1 MSPYRAV
8 IGLAGHVD
16 HGKTLLIQALTGI
29 ITARAHEQ
37 AIGMTQD
44 LGFAHF
50 DDGQGNTIGVIDVPG
65 HERYVRNMVAGLW
78 SLDLVLLVIAADEG
92 WMPMTG
98 DHLRL
103 LKAMGV
109 PRLLVCINKCDLVSQ
124 EELALLEEALLERVM
139 DESGMVP
146 DIVSVSAKRGDNIA
160 VLHAAIVQQ
169 LADVAGEQTARERQD
184 PRRYREEAP
193 PRLYVDRV
201 FTASGTGTV
210 LTGTLQQGRLRVG
223 DKLRLYPAG
232 REVQIRSLQAYHQ
245 QVDEI
250 GAVCRV
256 AVGLKK
262 VPHKEVARGHCL
274 ASPAG
279 NFLAVTHLIVR
290 LESASQEQ
298 HSQSLRNA
306 EVEVALGSW
315 HGRARFVPIKEVPMK
330 EAPIQEMPIKETRL
344 ARLIFASPVPCFF
357 GQPLAIIRH
366 GSSELLHGAR
376 ILWCGDIHPAKRK
389 VLHALLCELPGDL
402 AGFNPATLRLGLD
415 GYALA
420 SHFTEPPPATVQEG
434 DWLLNSAWLMDTRT
448 ALLATLAQQPQSAA
462 ELATRL
468 RIALP
473 VVQRL
478 LQRLKE
484 EQQIRLHHDKWQ
496 LGSGESEDELGE
508 EALLVLKLVR
518 DQGKEG
524 YEPGKLGP
532 GGVAIDPVLQLTL
545 PQGLRQ
551 KGALQKQLRNLA
563 RLTYLVQLEGP
574 IYYDAELYDHM
585 VQAVLAGQQVGDL
598 IDMGAFKAITGLSR
612 KYAIPFCLRM
622 EMDGWLRREENDRR
636 VLRLP
641 AAQLAGTQFAD
652 NEAV

>member
-1 MSPYRAV
+1 MTPYRAV

-16 HGKTLLIQALTGI
+16 HGKTLLIKALTGI
-29 ITARAHEQ
+29 TTARAHEQ

-109 PRLLVCINKCDLVSQ
+109 PRLLVCINKCDLVSPD
-124 EELALLEEALLERVM
+124 ELALLEESLLERVM

-146 DIVSVSAKRGDNIA
+146 DIVSVSAKTGENMA
-160 VLHAAIVQQ
+160 ALHTAIVRQ
-169 LADVAGEQTARERQD
+169 LAELPASQAAREQG
-184 PRRYREEAP
+184 A

-201 FTASGTGTV
+201 FTANGTGTV
-210 LTGTLQQGRLRVG
+210 LTGTLQQGSLKVG
-223 DKLRLYPAG
+223 DKLRLYPAD
-232 REVQIRSLQAYHQ
+232 REVQVRSLQAYHQ
-245 QVDEI
+245 SVDEI

-274 ASPAG
+274 TSAAG
-279 NFLAVTHLIVR
+279 RCEAATHLIVR
-290 LESASQEQ
+290 LNTEILNAKV
-298 HSQSLRNA
+298 LRIQ

-315 HGRARFVPIKEVPMK
+315 HGRARFVPIKEASIK
-330 EAPIQEMPIKETRL
+330 EMPVKDTRL
-344 ARLIFASPVPCFF
+344 ARLIFATPIPCFF

-376 ILWCGDIHPAKRK
+376 IVWCGDIHPARRK
-389 VLHALLCELPGDL
+389 ALHALLGELPDVL
-402 AGFNPATLRLGLD
+402 AGYNPAALQLGLN
-415 GYALA
+415 GYVAAGRFDALPDHVTQLGNWVLD
-420 SHFTEPPPATVQEG
+420 SS
-434 DWLLNSAWLMDTRT
+434 WLAQSRAQ
-448 ALLATLAQQPQSAA
+448 LLATLKNEPLSAA

-468 RIALP
+468 GIGLP
-473 VVQRL
+473 VIQTL
-478 LQRLKE
+478 LQQLKNE
-484 EQQIRLHHDKWQ
+484 ELVRLHHDKWQ
-496 LGSGESEDELGE
+496 PGSGESEDDLGE
-508 EALLVLKLVR
+508 EAQLVLKLVR
-518 DQGKEG
+518 DQGKGG

-532 GGVAIDPVLQLTL
+532 GGVAMDPVLSLKL
-545 PQGLRQ
+545 PPALKLGLQQ
-551 KGALQKQLRNLA
+551 KSALQKQLRNLA
-563 RLTYLVQLEGP
+563 RLKYLVQLDGP
-574 IYYDAELYDHM
+574 IYYDAVLYNQM
-585 VQAVLAGQQVGDL
+585 VAAVLAGHQVGDL
-598 IDMGAFKAITGLSR
+598 IDMASLKEITGLSR

-622 EMDGWLRREENDRR
+622 EMDGWVRREENERR

-641 AAQLAGTQFAD
+641 ESQDALQQAPA
-652 NEAV
+652 

>member
-1 MSPYRAV
+1 MTPYRAV

-16 HGKTLLIQALTGI
+16 HGKTLLIKALTGI
-29 ITARAHEQ
+29 TTARVHEQ

-65 HERYVRNMVAGLW
+65 HERYIRNMVAGLW

-103 LKAMGV
+103 LRAMGV
-109 PRLLVCINKCDLVSQ
+109 PRLLVCINKCDLVSPD
-124 EELALLEEALLERVM
+124 ELLLLEESLLERVM

-146 DIVSVSAKRGDNIA
+146 DIVSVSAKTGANMA
-160 VLHAAIVQQ
+160 ALHAAIVRQ
-169 LADVAGEQTARERQD
+169 LGDMAEHHAPREQA
-184 PRRYREEAP
+184 A

-201 FTASGTGTV
+201 FTANGTGTV
-210 LTGTLQQGRLRVG
+210 LTGTLQQGSLKVG
-223 DKLRLYPAG
+223 DKLRLYPAD
-232 REVQIRSLQAYHQ
+232 REVQVRSLQAYHQ
-245 QVDEI
+245 SVDEI

-274 ASPAG
+274 TSATGQCEA
-279 NFLAVTHLIVR
+279 ATHLIVR
-290 LESASQEQ
+290 LCEVGGSIREQ
-298 HSQSLRNA
+298 RNR

-315 HGRARFVPIKEVPMK
+315 HGRARFVPIKD
-330 EAPIQEMPIKETRL
+330 TRL
-344 ARLIFASPVPCFF
+344 ARLIFTSPIPCFF

-376 ILWCGDIHPAKRK
+376 IVWCGDIHPARRK
-389 VLHALLCELPGDL
+389 ALHALLSELPDEL
-402 AGFNPATLRLGLD
+402 EHYNPATLQLGLN
-415 GYALA
+415 GYVLA
-420 SHFTEPPPATVQEG
+420 SRFDQQPEQVTPLGE
-434 DWLLNSAWLMDTRT
+434 WLLDSCWLAQSRDQ
-448 ALLATLAQQPQSAA
+448 LLATLKSEPLSAA
-462 ELATRL
+462 ELTTRFG
-468 RIALP
+468 IALP
-473 VVQRL
+473 VTQAL
-478 LQRLKE
+478 LQQLKS
-484 EQQIRLHHDKWQ
+484 EQLVRLHHDKWQ
-496 LGSGESEDELGE
+496 PGSGESEDDLGE
-508 EALLVLKLVR
+508 EAQLVLKVVR

-532 GGVAIDPVLQLTL
+532 GGVELDPFITRKLPAALQ
-545 PQGLRQ
+545 QGLQQ

-563 RLTYLVQLEGP
+563 RLKYLVQLDGP
-574 IYYDAELYDHM
+574 IYYDTALYNQM
-585 VQAVLAGQQVGDL
+585 VAAVLAGQQVGDL
-598 IDMGAFKAITGLSR
+598 IDMASLKEITGLSR

-622 EMDGWLRREENDRR
+622 EMDGWLRREDNERR

-641 AAQLAGTQFAD
+641 ATQDEMEPA
-652 NEAV
+652 

>member
-1 MSPYRAV
+1 MTPYRAV

-16 HGKTLLIQALTGI
+16 HGKTLLIKALTGI
-29 ITARAHEQ
+29 TTARAHEQ

-65 HERYVRNMVAGLW
+65 HERYIRNMVAGLW

-109 PRLLVCINKCDLVSQ
+109 PRLLVCINKCDLVNSD
-124 EELALLEEALLERVM
+124 ELLLLEESLLERVM

-146 DIVSVSAKRGDNIA
+146 DIVSVSAKTGANMA
-160 VLHAAIVQQ
+160 ALHTAIVRQ
-169 LADVAGEQTARERQD
+169 LGDMAEHHVPREQA
-184 PRRYREEAP
+184 A

-201 FTASGTGTV
+201 FTANGTGTV
-210 LTGTLQQGRLRVG
+210 LTGTLQQGCLKVG
-223 DKLRLYPAG
+223 DKLHLYPAD
-232 REVQIRSLQAYHQ
+232 REVQVRSLQAYHQ
-245 QVDEI
+245 SVDEI

-274 ASPAG
+274 TSAAG
-279 NFLAVTHLIVR
+279 QCEAATHLIVR
-290 LESASQEQ
+290 L
-298 HSQSLRNA
+298 NA
-306 EVEVALGSW
+306 ESLSGKALRTQEIEVALGSW
-315 HGRARFVPIKEVPMK
+315 HGRARFVPIKD
-330 EAPIQEMPIKETRL
+330 TRL
-344 ARLIFASPVPCFF
+344 ARLIFASPIPCFF

-376 ILWCGDIHPAKRK
+376 IVWCGDIHPARRK
-389 VLHALLCELPGDL
+389 ALHTLLGELPDEL
-402 AGFNPATLRLGLD
+402 EHYNPATLQLGLN
-415 GYALA
+415 GYVLA
-420 SHFTEPPPATVQEG
+420 SRFDQRPEQVTPLGE
-434 DWLLNSAWLMDTRT
+434 WLLDNCWLAQSRDQ
-448 ALLATLAQQPQSAA
+448 LLTTLASEPFSAA
-462 ELATRL
+462 ELATRFG
-468 RIALP
+468 IALP
-473 VVQRL
+473 VTQAL
-478 LQRLKE
+478 LQQLKS
-484 EQQIRLHHDKWQ
+484 EQLIRLHHDKWQ
-496 LGSGESEDELGE
+496 PGSGESEDDLGE
-508 EALLVLKLVR
+508 EAQLVLKVVR

-532 GGVAIDPVLQLTL
+532 GGVELDPFITRKLPAALQ
-545 PQGLRQ
+545 QGLLQ

-563 RLTYLVQLEGP
+563 RLKYLVQLDGP
-574 IYYDAELYDHM
+574 IYYDAELYNQM
-585 VQAVLAGQQVGDL
+585 VAAVLAGQQVGDL
-598 IDMGAFKAITGLSR
+598 IDMASLKEITGLSR

-622 EMDGWLRREENDRR
+622 EMDGWVRREENERR

-641 AAQLAGTQFAD
+641 ATQDEMEPA
-652 NEAV
+652 

>member
-1 MSPYRAV
+1 MTSYRAV

-16 HGKTLLIQALTGI
+16 HGKTLLIKALTGI
-29 ITARAHEQ
+29 TTARAHEQ

-65 HERYVRNMVAGLW
+65 HERYIRNMVAGLW

-109 PRLLVCINKCDLVSQ
+109 PRLLVCINKCDLVSPD
-124 EELALLEEALLERVM
+124 ELLLLEESLLERVM

-146 DIVSVSAKRGDNIA
+146 DIVSVSAKTGENMA
-160 VLHAAIVQQ
+160 ALHAAIVRQ
-169 LADVAGEQTARERQD
+169 LGDMAEHHVPREQA
-184 PRRYREEAP
+184 A

-201 FTASGTGTV
+201 FTANGTGTV
-210 LTGTLQQGRLRVG
+210 LTGTLQQGSLKVG
-223 DKLRLYPAG
+223 DKLRLYPAD
-232 REVQIRSLQAYHQ
+232 REVQVRSLQAYHQ
-245 QVDEI
+245 SVDEI

-274 ASPAG
+274 TSAAG
-279 NFLAVTHLIVR
+279 QCEAATHLIVR
-290 LESASQEQ
+290 LCEVGGSIRE
-298 HSQSLRNA
+298 LRNR

-315 HGRARFVPIKEVPMK
+315 HGRARFVPIKE
-330 EAPIQEMPIKETRL
+330 TRL
-344 ARLIFASPVPCFF
+344 ARLIFTSPIPCFF

-376 ILWCGDIHPAKRK
+376 IVWCGDIHPARRK
-389 VLHALLCELPGDL
+389 ALHALLGELPDDL
-402 AGFNPATLRLGLD
+402 ERYNPATLQLGLN
-415 GYALA
+415 GYVLA
-420 SHFTEPPPATVQEG
+420 SRFDQRPEQVTPLGE
-434 DWLLNSAWLMDTRT
+434 WLLDNCWLAQSRDQ
-448 ALLATLAQQPQSAA
+448 LLATLASEPLSAA
-462 ELATRL
+462 ELATRFG
-468 RIALP
+468 IALP
-473 VVQRL
+473 VTQAL
-478 LQRLKE
+478 LQQLKS
-484 EQQIRLHHDKWQ
+484 EQLVRLHHDKWQ
-496 LGSGESEDELGE
+496 PGSGESEDDLEE
-508 EALLVLKLVR
+508 EAQLVLKVVR
-518 DQGKEG
+518 DQGKVG

-532 GGVAIDPVLQLTL
+532 GGVALDPFITRQLPAALQ
-545 PQGLRQ
+545 QGLQQ

-563 RLTYLVQLEGP
+563 RLKYLVQLDGP
-574 IYYDAELYDHM
+574 IYYDAALYNQM
-585 VQAVLAGQQVGDL
+585 VAAVLAGQQVGDL
-598 IDMGAFKAITGLSR
+598 IDMASLKEITGMSR

-622 EMDGWLRREENDRR
+622 EMDGWVRREENERR

-641 AAQLAGTQFAD
+641 QTQDEMEPA
-652 NEAV
+652 

>member
-1 MSPYRAV
+1 MTPYRAV

-16 HGKTLLIQALTGI
+16 HGKTLLIKALTGI
-29 ITARAHEQ
+29 TTARAHEQ

-65 HERYVRNMVAGLW
+65 HERYIRNMVAGLW

-109 PRLLVCINKCDLVSQ
+109 PRLLVCINKCDLISSD
-124 EELALLEEALLERVM
+124 ELLLLEESLLERVM

-146 DIVSVSAKRGDNIA
+146 DIVSVSAKTGENMA
-160 VLHAAIVQQ
+160 ALHAAIVRQFAE
-169 LADVAGEQTARERQD
+169 LPASHAAREQS
-184 PRRYREEAP
+184 A

-201 FTASGTGTV
+201 FTANGTGTV
-210 LTGTLQQGRLRVG
+210 LTGTLQQGRLKVG
-223 DKLRLYPAG
+223 DKLRLYPAD
-232 REVQIRSLQAYHQ
+232 REVQVRSLQAYHQ
-245 QVDEI
+245 SVEEI

-274 ASPAG
+274 TSTVGQCEAA
-279 NFLAVTHLIVR
+279 THLIVR
-290 LESASQEQ
+290 LNAESLSGKA
-298 HSQSLRNA
+298 LRTQ

-315 HGRARFVPIKEVPMK
+315 HGRARFVPIKE
-330 EAPIQEMPIKETRL
+330 TRL
-344 ARLIFASPVPCFF
+344 ARLIFTSPIPCFF

-376 ILWCGDIHPAKRK
+376 IVWCGDIHPAKRK
-389 VLHALLCELPGDL
+389 ALHTLLGELPEKL
-402 AGFNPATLRLGLD
+402 ERYNPAALQLRLN
-415 GYALA
+415 GYVLA
-420 SHFTEPPPATVQEG
+420 SRFDQQPEQVTPLGE
-434 DWLLNSAWLMDTRT
+434 WLLDNCWLAQSRDQ
-448 ALLATLAQQPQSAA
+448 LLATLANEPLSAA
-462 ELATRL
+462 ELATRFG
-468 RIALP
+468 IALP
-473 VVQRL
+473 VTQAL
-478 LQRLKE
+478 LQQLKS
-484 EQQIRLHHDKWQ
+484 EQLVRLHHDKWQ
-496 LGSGESEDELGE
+496 PGSGESEDDLGE
-508 EALLVLKLVR
+508 EAQLVLKVVR

-532 GGVAIDPVLQLTL
+532 GGVELDPFITRKLPAALQ
-545 PQGLRQ
+545 QGLQQ

-563 RLTYLVQLEGP
+563 RLKYLVQLDGP
-574 IYYDAELYDHM
+574 IYYDAELYNQM
-585 VQAVLAGQQVGDL
+585 VAAVLAGQQVGDL
-598 IDMGAFKAITGLSR
+598 IDMASLKEITGLSR

-622 EMDGWLRREENDRR
+622 EMDGWVRREENERR

-641 AAQLAGTQFAD
+641 QTQD
-652 NEAV
+652 EMEPV

>member
-1 MSPYRAV
+1 MTPYRAV

-16 HGKTLLIQALTGI
+16 HGKTLLIKALTGI
-29 ITARAHEQ
+29 TTARAHEQ

-65 HERYVRNMVAGLW
+65 HERYIRNMVAGLW

-109 PRLLVCINKCDLVSQ
+109 PRLLVCINKCDLVSSD
-124 EELALLEEALLERVM
+124 ELLLLEESLLERVM

-146 DIVSVSAKRGDNIA
+146 DIVSVSAKTGANMA
-160 VLHAAIVQQ
+160 ALHAAIVRQ
-169 LADVAGEQTARERQD
+169 LAALPASQAAREQ
-184 PRRYREEAP
+184 AS

-201 FTASGTGTV
+201 FTANGTGTV
-210 LTGTLQQGRLRVG
+210 LTGTLQQGCLKVG
-223 DKLRLYPAG
+223 DKLRLYPAD
-232 REVQIRSLQAYHQ
+232 REVQVRSLQAYHQ
-245 QVDEI
+245 SVDEI

-274 ASPAG
+274 TNAAG
-279 NFLAVTHLIVR
+279 QCEAATHLIVR
-290 LESASQEQ
+290 LNAESPSGKALRP
-298 HSQSLRNA
+298 SLHNK

-315 HGRARFVPIKEVPMK
+315 HGRARFVPIKN
-330 EAPIQEMPIKETRL
+330 TRL
-344 ARLIFASPVPCFF
+344 ARLIFANLIPCFF

-376 ILWCGDIHPAKRK
+376 IVWCGDIHPARRK
-389 VLHALLCELPGDL
+389 ALHALLGELPDEL
-402 AGFNPATLRLGLD
+402 EHYNPATLQLGLN
-415 GYALA
+415 GYVLA
-420 SHFTEPPPATVQEG
+420 SRFDDRPEQVTPLG
-434 DWLLNSAWLMDTRT
+434 DWLLDNCWLAQSRDQ
-448 ALLATLAQQPQSAA
+448 LLATLASEPLSAA
-462 ELATRL
+462 ELATRFG
-468 RIALP
+468 IALP
-473 VVQRL
+473 VTQAL
-478 LQRLKE
+478 LQQLKS
-484 EQQIRLHHDKWQ
+484 EQLVRLHHDKWQ
-496 LGSGESEDELGE
+496 QGSGESEDDLGE
-508 EALLVLKLVR
+508 EAQLVLKVVR

-532 GGVAIDPVLQLTL
+532 GGVELDPFITRQLPAALQ
-545 PQGLRQ
+545 QGLQQ

-563 RLTYLVQLEGP
+563 RLKYLVQLDGP
-574 IYYDAELYDHM
+574 IYYDAELYNQM
-585 VQAVLAGQQVGDL
+585 VAAVLAGQQVGDL
-598 IDMGAFKAITGLSR
+598 IDMASLKEITGLSR

-622 EMDGWLRREENDRR
+622 EMDGWVRREENERR

-641 AAQLAGTQFAD
+641 QTQDEMEPA
-652 NEAV
+652 

>member
-1 MSPYRAV
+1 MTPYRAV

-16 HGKTLLIQALTGI
+16 HGKTLLIKALTGI
-29 ITARAHEQ
+29 TTARAHEQ

-65 HERYVRNMVAGLW
+65 HERYIRNMVAGLW

-109 PRLLVCINKCDLVSQ
+109 PRLLVCINKCDLVSPD
-124 EELALLEEALLERVM
+124 ELLLLEESLLERVM

-146 DIVSVSAKRGDNIA
+146 DIVSVSAKTGENMA
-160 VLHAAIVQQ
+160 ALHAAIVRQ
-169 LADVAGEQTARERQD
+169 LADLPASQAAREQGA
-184 PRRYREEAP
+184 PRRSREEAS

-201 FTASGTGTV
+201 FTANGTGTV
-210 LTGTLQQGRLRVG
+210 LTGTLQQGCLKVG
-223 DKLRLYPAG
+223 DKLRLYPAD
-232 REVQIRSLQAYHQ
+232 REVQVRSLQAYHQ
-245 QVDEI
+245 SVDEI

-274 ASPAG
+274 TSTTGQCEAA
-279 NFLAVTHLIVR
+279 THLIVQLCEVGGSIR
-290 LESASQEQ
+290 EQ
-298 HSQSLRNA
+298 RNR

-315 HGRARFVPIKEVPMK
+315 HGRARFVPIKD
-330 EAPIQEMPIKETRL
+330 TRL
-344 ARLIFASPVPCFF
+344 ARLIFASPIPCFF

-376 ILWCGDIHPAKRK
+376 IVWCGDIHPARRK
-389 VLHALLCELPGDL
+389 ALHALLSELPDEL
-402 AGFNPATLRLGLD
+402 EHYNPATLQLGLN
-415 GYALA
+415 GYVLA
-420 SHFTEPPPATVQEG
+420 SRFDQQPEQVTPLG
-434 DWLLNSAWLMDTRT
+434 DWLLDNCWLAKSRDQ
-448 ALLATLAQQPQSAA
+448 LLATLKSEPLSAV
-462 ELATRL
+462 ELATRFG
-468 RIALP
+468 ISLP
-473 VVQRL
+473 VTQAL
-478 LQRLKE
+478 LQQLKS
-484 EQQIRLHHDKWQ
+484 EQLIRLHHDKWQ
-496 LGSGESEDELGE
+496 PGSGESEDDLGE
-508 EALLVLKLVR
+508 EAQLVLKVVR

-532 GGVAIDPVLQLTL
+532 GGVELDPFITRKLPAALQ
-545 PQGLRQ
+545 QGLLQ

-563 RLTYLVQLEGP
+563 RLKYLVQLDGP
-574 IYYDAELYDHM
+574 IYYDAALYNQM
-585 VQAVLAGQQVGDL
+585 VAAVLAGQQVGDL
-598 IDMGAFKAITGLSR
+598 IDMASLKEITGLSR

-622 EMDGWLRREENDRR
+622 EMDGWVRREENERR

-641 AAQLAGTQFAD
+641 QTQDEMEPA
-652 NEAV
+652 

>member
-1 MSPYRAV
+1 MTPYRAV

-16 HGKTLLIQALTGI
+16 HGKTLLIKALTGI
-29 ITARAHEQ
+29 TTARAHEQ

-65 HERYVRNMVAGLW
+65 HERYIRNMVAGLW

-109 PRLLVCINKCDLVSQ
+109 PRLLVCINKCDLVSPD
-124 EELALLEEALLERVM
+124 ELLLLEESLLERVM

-146 DIVSVSAKRGDNIA
+146 DIVSVSAKTGENMTA
-160 VLHAAIVQQ
+160 LHTAIVRQ
-169 LADVAGEQTARERQD
+169 LADLPASHAAREQS
-184 PRRYREEAP
+184 A

-201 FTASGTGTV
+201 FTANGTGTV
-210 LTGTLQQGRLRVG
+210 LTGTLQQGSLRVG
-223 DKLRLYPAG
+223 DKLRLYPAD
-232 REVQIRSLQAYHQ
+232 REVQVRSLQAYHQ
-245 QVDEI
+245 SVDEI

-274 ASPAG
+274 TSAAG
-279 NFLAVTHLIVR
+279 QCEAATHLIVR
-290 LESASQEQ
+290 LNAE
-298 HSQSLRNA
+298 SLRDKALRPSLHNK

-315 HGRARFVPIKEVPMK
+315 HGRARFVPIKD
-330 EAPIQEMPIKETRL
+330 TRL
-344 ARLIFASPVPCFF
+344 ARLIFTSPIPCFF

-376 ILWCGDIHPAKRK
+376 IVWCGDIHPARRK
-389 VLHALLCELPGDL
+389 ALHALLGELPDEL
-402 AGFNPATLRLGLD
+402 EHYNPATLQLGLN
-415 GYALA
+415 GYVLA
-420 SHFTEPPPATVQEG
+420 SRFDQQPEQVTPLGE
-434 DWLLNSAWLMDTRT
+434 WLLDNCWLAQSRDQ
-448 ALLATLAQQPQSAA
+448 LLATLANEPLSAA
-462 ELATRL
+462 ELATRFG
-468 RIALP
+468 IALP
-473 VVQRL
+473 VTQAL
-478 LQRLKE
+478 LQQLKS
-484 EQQIRLHHDKWQ
+484 EQHIRLHHDKWQ
-496 LGSGESEDELGE
+496 PGSGESEDDLGE
-508 EALLVLKLVR
+508 EAQLVLKVVR

-532 GGVAIDPVLQLTL
+532 GGVELDPFITRKLPVALQ
-545 PQGLRQ
+545 QGLQQ

-563 RLTYLVQLEGP
+563 RLKYLVQLDGP
-574 IYYDAELYDHM
+574 IYYDAVLYNQM
-585 VQAVLAGQQVGDL
+585 VAAVLAGQQVGDL
-598 IDMGAFKAITGLSR
+598 IDMASLKEITGLSR

-622 EMDGWLRREENDRR
+622 EMDGWVRREENERR

-641 AAQLAGTQFAD
+641 QTQDEMESA
-652 NEAV
+652 

>member
-1 MSPYRAV
+1 MTPYRAV

-16 HGKTLLIQALTGI
+16 HGKTLLIKALTGI
-29 ITARAHEQ
+29 TTARAHEQ

-65 HERYVRNMVAGLW
+65 HERYIRNMVAGLW

-109 PRLLVCINKCDLVSQ
+109 PRLLVCINKCDLVSPD
-124 EELALLEEALLERVM
+124 ELLLLEESLLERVM

-146 DIVSVSAKRGDNIA
+146 DIVSVSAKTGANMA
-160 VLHAAIVQQ
+160 ALHTAIVCQ
-169 LADVAGEQTARERQD
+169 LADLPTSHAAREQS
-184 PRRYREEAP
+184 A

-201 FTASGTGTV
+201 FTANGTGTV
-210 LTGTLQQGRLRVG
+210 ITGTLQQGCLKVG
-223 DKLRLYPAG
+223 DKLRLYPAD
-232 REVQIRSLQAYHQ
+232 REVQVRSLQAYHQ
-245 QVDEI
+245 SVDEI

-274 ASPAG
+274 TSTVGQCEAA
-279 NFLAVTHLIVR
+279 THLIVR
-290 LESASQEQ
+290 LCEVGGSIREQ
-298 HSQSLRNA
+298 RNR

-315 HGRARFVPIKEVPMK
+315 HGRARFVPIKD
-330 EAPIQEMPIKETRL
+330 TRL
-344 ARLIFASPVPCFF
+344 ARLIFTSPIPCFF

-376 ILWCGDIHPAKRK
+376 IVWCGDIHPARRK
-389 VLHALLCELPGDL
+389 ALHALLGELPDDL
-402 AGFNPATLRLGLD
+402 EHYNPATLQLGLN
-415 GYALA
+415 GYVLT
-420 SHFTEPPPATVQEG
+420 SRFDQQPEQVTPLGE
-434 DWLLNSAWLMDTRT
+434 WLLDNCWLAQSRDQ
-448 ALLATLAQQPQSAA
+448 LLATLASEPLSAA
-462 ELATRL
+462 ELATRFG
-468 RIALP
+468 IALP
-473 VVQRL
+473 VTQAL
-478 LQRLKE
+478 LQQLKS
-484 EQQIRLHHDKWQ
+484 EQLVRLHHDKWQ
-496 LGSGESEDELGE
+496 QGSGESEDDLGE
-508 EALLVLKLVR
+508 EAQLVLKVVR

-532 GGVAIDPVLQLTL
+532 GGVELDPFITRKLPAALQ
-545 PQGLRQ
+545 QGLLQ

-563 RLTYLVQLEGP
+563 RLKYLVQLDGP
-574 IYYDAELYDHM
+574 IYYDAELYNQM
-585 VQAVLAGQQVGDL
+585 VAAVLAGQQVGDL
-598 IDMGAFKAITGLSR
+598 IDMASLKEITGLSR

-622 EMDGWLRREENDRR
+622 EMDGWVRREENERR

-641 AAQLAGTQFAD
+641 QTQDEMEPA
-652 NEAV
+652 

>member
-1 MSPYRAV
+1 MTPYRAV

-29 ITARAHEQ
+29 TTARAHEQ

-65 HERYVRNMVAGLW
+65 HERYIRNMVAGLW

-109 PRLLVCINKCDLVSQ
+109 PRLLVCINKCDLVSPD
-124 EELALLEEALLERVM
+124 ELLLLEESLLERVM
-139 DESGMVP
+139 DESGIVP
-146 DIVSVSAKRGDNIA
+146 DIVSVSAKTGANMA
-160 VLHAAIVQQ
+160 ALHAAIVRQ
-169 LADVAGEQTARERQD
+169 LGDMAEHHAPREQA
-184 PRRYREEAP
+184 A

-201 FTASGTGTV
+201 FTANGTGTV
-210 LTGTLQQGRLRVG
+210 LTGTLQQGSLKVG
-223 DKLRLYPAG
+223 DKLRLYPAD
-232 REVQIRSLQAYHQ
+232 REVQVRSLQAYHQ
-245 QVDEI
+245 SVDEI

-274 ASPAG
+274 TSTAG
-279 NFLAVTHLIVR
+279 QCEAATHLIVR
-290 LESASQEQ
+290 LNEVGGGIREQ
-298 HSQSLRNA
+298 RNR

-315 HGRARFVPIKEVPMK
+315 HGRARFVPIKD
-330 EAPIQEMPIKETRL
+330 TRL
-344 ARLIFASPVPCFF
+344 ARLIFASPIPCFF

-376 ILWCGDIHPAKRK
+376 IVWCGDIHPARRK
-389 VLHALLCELPGDL
+389 ALHALLGELPDEL
-402 AGFNPATLRLGLD
+402 EHYNPATLQLGLN
-415 GYALA
+415 GYVLA
-420 SHFTEPPPATVQEG
+420 SRVDQRPEQVTPLGE
-434 DWLLNSAWLMDTRT
+434 WLLDSCWLAQRRDQ
-448 ALLATLAQQPQSAA
+448 LLATLASEPLSAA
-462 ELATRL
+462 ELTTRFG
-468 RIALP
+468 IALP
-473 VVQRL
+473 VMQAL
-478 LQRLKE
+478 LQQLKS
-484 EQQIRLHHDKWQ
+484 EQLVRLHHDKWQ
-496 LGSGESEDELGE
+496 PGSGESEDDLGE
-508 EALLVLKLVR
+508 EAQLVLKVVR

-532 GGVAIDPVLQLTL
+532 GGVELDPFITRKLPAALQ
-545 PQGLRQ
+545 QGLQQ

-563 RLTYLVQLEGP
+563 RLKYLVQLDGP
-574 IYYDAELYDHM
+574 IYYDAALYNQM
-585 VQAVLAGQQVGDL
+585 VAAVLAGQQVGDL
-598 IDMGAFKAITGLSR
+598 IDMASLKEITGLSR

-622 EMDGWLRREENDRR
+622 EMDGWVRREENERR

-641 AAQLAGTQFAD
+641 ATQDEMEPA
-652 NEAV
+652 

>member
-1 MSPYRAV
+1 MTPYRAV

-16 HGKTLLIQALTGI
+16 HGKTLLIKALTGI
-29 ITARAHEQ
+29 TTARAHEQ

-65 HERYVRNMVAGLW
+65 HERYIRNMVAGLW

-109 PRLLVCINKCDLVSQ
+109 PRLLVCINKCDLV
-124 EELALLEEALLERVM
+124 EPDELALLEESLLERVM

-146 DIVSVSAKRGDNIA
+146 DIVSVSAKTGANMA
-160 VLHAAIVQQ
+160 ALHAAIVHQ
-169 LADVAGEQTARERQD
+169 LADLPESHTTREQA
-184 PRRYREEAP
+184 A

-201 FTASGTGTV
+201 FTANGTGTV
-210 LTGTLQQGRLRVG
+210 LTGTLQQGSLKVG
-223 DKLRLYPAG
+223 DKLRLYPAD
-232 REVQIRSLQAYHQ
+232 REVQVRSLQAYHQ
-245 QVDEI
+245 SVEEI

-274 ASPAG
+274 TSAAG
-279 NFLAVTHLIVR
+279 QCEAATHLIVR
-290 LESASQEQ
+290 LNGESLSAKA
-298 HSQSLRNA
+298 LRTQ

-315 HGRARFVPIKEVPMK
+315 HGRARFVPIKD
-330 EAPIQEMPIKETRL
+330 TRL
-344 ARLIFASPVPCFF
+344 ARLIFATPIPCFF

-376 ILWCGDIHPAKRK
+376 IVWCGDTHPARRK
-389 VLHALLCELPGDL
+389 TLHALLGELPDEL
-402 AGFNPATLRLGLD
+402 ERYNPATLQLGLN
-415 GYALA
+415 GYVLA
-420 SHFTEPPPATVQEG
+420 SRFDQRPEQVTPLG
-434 DWLLNSAWLMDTRT
+434 NWLLDNHWLAQSR
-448 ALLATLAQQPQSAA
+448 AQLLATLKNEPLSAT

-468 RIALP
+468 GIGLP
-473 VVQRL
+473 VIQTL
-478 LQRLKE
+478 LQQLKNE
-484 EQQIRLHHDKWQ
+484 ELVRLHHDKWQ
-496 LGSGESEDELGE
+496 PGSGESEDDLGE
-508 EALLVLKLVR
+508 EAQLVLKLVR
-518 DQGKEG
+518 DQGKGG

-532 GGVAIDPVLQLTL
+532 GGVAMDPVLSLKL
-545 PQGLRQ
+545 PPALKLGLQQ

-563 RLTYLVQLEGP
+563 RLKYLVQLDGP
-574 IYYDAELYDHM
+574 IYYDAVLYNQM
-585 VQAVLAGQQVGDL
+585 VAAVLAGQQVGDL
-598 IDMGAFKAITGLSR
+598 IDMASLKEITGLSR

-622 EMDGWLRREENDRR
+622 EMDGWVRREENERR

-641 AAQLAGTQFAD
+641 ESQDALQQAPA
-652 NEAV
+652 

>member
-1 MSPYRAV
+1 MTPYRAV

-16 HGKTLLIQALTGI
+16 HGKTLLIKTLTGI
-29 ITARAHEQ
+29 TTARAHEQ

-50 DDGQGNTIGVIDVPG
+50 GDGQGNTIGVIDVPG
-65 HERYVRNMVAGLW
+65 HERYIRNMVAGLW

-109 PRLLVCINKCDLVSQ
+109 PRLLVCINKCDLVSPD
-124 EELALLEEALLERVM
+124 ELLLLEESLLERVM

-146 DIVSVSAKRGDNIA
+146 DIVSVSAKTGANMA
-160 VLHAAIVQQ
+160 ALHAAIVRQ
-169 LADVAGEQTARERQD
+169 LGDMAEHHAPREQA
-184 PRRYREEAP
+184 A

-201 FTASGTGTV
+201 FTANGTGTV
-210 LTGTLQQGRLRVG
+210 LTGTLQQGSLKVG
-223 DKLRLYPAG
+223 DKLRLYPAD
-232 REVQIRSLQAYHQ
+232 REVQVRSLQAYHQ
-245 QVDEI
+245 SVDEI

-274 ASPAG
+274 TNAAG
-279 NFLAVTHLIVR
+279 NCEAATHLIVR
-290 LESASQEQ
+290 LNAESPSGKA
-298 HSQSLRNA
+298 LRTQ

-315 HGRARFVPIKEVPMK
+315 HGRARFVPIKE
-330 EAPIQEMPIKETRL
+330 TRL
-344 ARLIFASPVPCFF
+344 ARLIFTSPIPCFF

-376 ILWCGDIHPAKRK
+376 IIWCGDIHPARRK
-389 VLHALLCELPGDL
+389 ALHTLLGELPDDL
-402 AGFNPATLRLGLD
+402 EHYNPATLQLGLN
-415 GYALA
+415 GYVLA
-420 SHFTEPPPATVQEG
+420 SRFDQRPEQVTPLGE
-434 DWLLNSAWLMDTRT
+434 WLLDSCWLAQSRDQ
-448 ALLATLAQQPQSAA
+448 LLTTLASEPLSAA
-462 ELATRL
+462 ELATRFG
-468 RIALP
+468 IALP
-473 VVQRL
+473 VTQAL
-478 LQRLKE
+478 LQQLKS
-484 EQQIRLHHDKWQ
+484 EQHIRLHHDKWQ
-496 LGSGESEDELGE
+496 QGSGESEDDLGE
-508 EALLVLKLVR
+508 EAQLVLKVVR

-532 GGVAIDPVLQLTL
+532 GGVELDPFITRKLPAVLQ
-545 PQGLRQ
+545 QGLLQ

-563 RLTYLVQLEGP
+563 RLKYLVQLDGP
-574 IYYDAELYDHM
+574 IYYDAALYNQM
-585 VQAVLAGQQVGDL
+585 VAAVLAGQQVGDL
-598 IDMGAFKAITGLSR
+598 IDMASLKEITGLSR

-622 EMDGWLRREENDRR
+622 EMDGWVRREENERR

-641 AAQLAGTQFAD
+641 ATQDEMEPA
-652 NEAV
+652 

>member
-1 MSPYRAV
+1 MTSYRTV

-16 HGKTLLIQALTGI
+16 HGKTLLIKTLTGI
-29 ITARAHEQ
+29 TTARAHEQ

-65 HERYVRNMVAGLW
+65 HERYIRNMVAGLW

-109 PRLLVCINKCDLVSQ
+109 PRLLVCINKCDLVTPD
-124 EELALLEEALLERVM
+124 ELELLEESLLERVM

-146 DIVSVSAKRGDNIA
+146 DIVSVSAKTGENMA
-160 VLHAAIVQQ
+160 ALHAAIVRQ
-169 LADVAGEQTARERQD
+169 LEDMAEHHAPREQA
-184 PRRYREEAP
+184 A

-201 FTASGTGTV
+201 FTANGTGTV
-210 LTGTLQQGRLRVG
+210 LTGTLQQGSLKVG
-223 DKLRLYPAG
+223 DKLRLYPAD
-232 REVQIRSLQAYHQ
+232 REVQVRSLQAYHQ
-245 QVDEI
+245 SVDEI

-274 ASPAG
+274 TSTAG
-279 NFLAVTHLIVR
+279 QCEAATHLIVR
-290 LESASQEQ
+290 LCEVGGSIREQ
-298 HSQSLRNA
+298 RNR
-306 EVEVALGSW
+306 EVEIALGSW
-315 HGRARFVPIKEVPMK
+315 HGRARFVPIKD
-330 EAPIQEMPIKETRL
+330 TRL
-344 ARLIFASPVPCFF
+344 ARLIFASPIPCFF

-376 ILWCGDIHPAKRK
+376 IVWCGDIHPARRK
-389 VLHALLCELPGDL
+389 ALHALLGELPDEL
-402 AGFNPATLRLGLD
+402 EHYNPATLQLGLN
-415 GYALA
+415 GYVLA
-420 SHFTEPPPATVQEG
+420 SRFAQQPEQVIPLGE
-434 DWLLNSAWLMDTRT
+434 WLLDSCWLAQSRDQ
-448 ALLATLAQQPQSAA
+448 LLATLASEPLSAA
-462 ELATRL
+462 ELTTRFG
-468 RIALP
+468 IALP
-473 VVQRL
+473 VTHAL
-478 LQRLKE
+478 LQQLKS
-484 EQQIRLHHDKWQ
+484 EQLVRLHHDKWQ
-496 LGSGESEDELGE
+496 PGSGESEDDLGE
-508 EALLVLKLVR
+508 EAQLVLKVVR

-532 GGVAIDPVLQLTL
+532 GGVALDPFITQKLPTALQ
-545 PQGLRQ
+545 QGLQQ

-563 RLTYLVQLEGP
+563 RLKYLVQLDGP
-574 IYYDAELYDHM
+574 IYYDAELYNQM
-585 VQAVLAGQQVGDL
+585 VAAVLAGQQVGDL
-598 IDMGAFKAITGLSR
+598 IDMTSLKEITGLSR

-622 EMDGWLRREENDRR
+622 EMDGWVRREENERR

-641 AAQLAGTQFAD
+641 QTQDEMGPA
-652 NEAV
+652 

>member
-1 MSPYRAV
+1 MTPYRAV

-16 HGKTLLIQALTGI
+16 HGKTLLIKALTGI
-29 ITARAHEQ
+29 TTARAHEQ

-65 HERYVRNMVAGLW
+65 HERYIRNMVAGLW

-98 DHLRL
+98 AHLRL

-109 PRLLVCINKCDLVSQ
+109 PRLLACINKCDLVSPD
-124 EELALLEEALLERVM
+124 ELLLLEESLLERVM

-146 DIVSVSAKRGDNIA
+146 DIVSVSAKTGENMA
-160 VLHAAIVQQ
+160 ALHTAIVRQ
-169 LADVAGEQTARERQD
+169 LGDMAEHHVPREQA
-184 PRRYREEAP
+184 A

-201 FTASGTGTV
+201 FTANGTGTV
-210 LTGTLQQGRLRVG
+210 LTGTLQQGSLKVG
-223 DKLRLYPAG
+223 DKLRLYPAD
-232 REVQIRSLQAYHQ
+232 REVQVRSLQAYHQ
-245 QVDEI
+245 SVDEI

-274 ASPAG
+274 TSAAG
-279 NFLAVTHLIVR
+279 QCEAATHLIVR
-290 LESASQEQ
+290 LCEVGGSIREQ
-298 HSQSLRNA
+298 RNR

-315 HGRARFVPIKEVPMK
+315 HGRARFVPIKD
-330 EAPIQEMPIKETRL
+330 TRL
-344 ARLIFASPVPCFF
+344 ARLIFTSHIPCFF

-376 ILWCGDIHPAKRK
+376 IVWCGDIHPARRK
-389 VLHALLCELPGDL
+389 ALHALLGELPDDL
-402 AGFNPATLRLGLD
+402 ECYNPATLQLGLN
-415 GYALA
+415 GYVLA
-420 SHFTEPPPATVQEG
+420 SRFDQRPEQVTPLG
-434 DWLLNSAWLMDTRT
+434 DWLLDNCWLAQSRGQ
-448 ALLATLAQQPQSAA
+448 LLATLASEPLSAA
-462 ELATRL
+462 ELTTRFG
-468 RIALP
+468 IALP
-473 VVQRL
+473 VTQAL
-478 LQRLKE
+478 LQQLKS
-484 EQQIRLHHDKWQ
+484 EQLIRLHHDKWQ
-496 LGSGESEDELGE
+496 LGSGESEDDLGE
-508 EALLVLKLVR
+508 EAQLVLKVVR

-532 GGVAIDPVLQLTL
+532 GGVELDPFITRKLPAALQ
-545 PQGLRQ
+545 QGLQQ

-563 RLTYLVQLEGP
+563 RLKYLVQLDGP
-574 IYYDAELYDHM
+574 IYYDAALYNQM
-585 VQAVLAGQQVGDL
+585 VAAVLAGQQVGDL
-598 IDMGAFKAITGLSR
+598 IDMASFKEITGLSR

-622 EMDGWLRREENDRR
+622 EMDGWVRREENERR

-641 AAQLAGTQFAD
+641 QTQDEMEPA
-652 NEAV
+652 

>member
-1 MSPYRAV
+1 MTPYRAV

-16 HGKTLLIQALTGI
+16 HGKTLLIKALTGI
-29 ITARAHEQ
+29 TTARAHEQ

-65 HERYVRNMVAGLW
+65 HERYIRNMVAGLW

-109 PRLLVCINKCDLVSQ
+109 PRLLVCINKCDLVSPD
-124 EELALLEEALLERVM
+124 ELLLLEESLLERVM

-146 DIVSVSAKRGDNIA
+146 DIVSVSAKTGANMA
-160 VLHAAIVQQ
+160 ALHTAIVRQ
-169 LADVAGEQTARERQD
+169 LADLPASHAACEQSA
-184 PRRYREEAP
+184 

-201 FTASGTGTV
+201 FTANGTGTV
-210 LTGTLQQGRLRVG
+210 LTGTLQQGRLKVG
-223 DKLRLYPAG
+223 DKLRLYPAD
-232 REVQIRSLQAYHQ
+232 REVQVRSLQSYHQ
-245 QVDEI
+245 SVDEI

-274 ASPAG
+274 TSAAG
-279 NFLAVTHLIVR
+279 QCEAATHLIVR
-290 LESASQEQ
+290 LNAESLSGKALRP
-298 HSQSLRNA
+298 SLHNK

-315 HGRARFVPIKEVPMK
+315 HGRARFVPIKD
-330 EAPIQEMPIKETRL
+330 TRL
-344 ARLIFASPVPCFF
+344 ARLIFTSPIPCFF

-376 ILWCGDIHPAKRK
+376 IVWCGDIHPARRK
-389 VLHALLCELPGDL
+389 ALHALLGELPDDL
-402 AGFNPATLRLGLD
+402 ERYNPAALQLGLN
-415 GYALA
+415 GYVLA
-420 SHFTEPPPATVQEG
+420 SRFDQRPEQVTPLGE
-434 DWLLNSAWLMDTRT
+434 WLLDNCWLAQSRDQ
-448 ALLATLAQQPQSAA
+448 LLATLASEPLSAA
-462 ELATRL
+462 ELTTRFG
-468 RIALP
+468 IALP
-473 VVQRL
+473 VTQAL
-478 LQRLKE
+478 LQQLKS
-484 EQQIRLHHDKWQ
+484 EQLIRLHHDKWQ
-496 LGSGESEDELGE
+496 PGSGESEDDLGE
-508 EALLVLKLVR
+508 EAQLVLKVVR

-532 GGVAIDPVLQLTL
+532 GGVELDPFITRKLPATLQ
-545 PQGLRQ
+545 QGLLQ

-563 RLTYLVQLEGP
+563 RLKYLVQLDGP
-574 IYYDAELYDHM
+574 IYYDAELYNQM
-585 VQAVLAGQQVGDL
+585 VAAVLAGQQVGDL
-598 IDMGAFKAITGLSR
+598 IDMASLKEITGLSR

-622 EMDGWLRREENDRR
+622 EMDGWVRREENERR

-641 AAQLAGTQFAD
+641 QTQDEMEPA
-652 NEAV
+652 

>member
-1 MSPYRAV
+1 MTASYRAV

-109 PRLLVCINKCDLVSQ
+109 PRLLVCINKCDLVSTD
-124 EELALLEEALLERVM
+124 ELAQLEEALLEQVM

-146 DIVSVSAKRGDNIA
+146 DIVSVSAKSGENIDG
-160 VLHAAIVQQ
+160 LHAAIVHQ
-169 LADVAGEQTARERQD
+169 LSDVAGEQAGRERQ
-184 PRRYREEAP
+184 A

-210 LTGTLQQGRLRVG
+210 LTGTLQQGLLRVG

-232 REVQIRSLQAYHQ
+232 REVQIRSLQAYHHS
-245 QVDEI
+245 VDEI
-250 GAVCRV
+250 GSVCRV

-274 ASPAG
+274 ASAAG
-279 NFLAVTHLIVR
+279 DCQAVSHLIVR
-290 LESASQEQ
+290 LDPASQESP
-298 HSQSLRNA
+298 SQSLRNQ

-315 HGRARFVPIKEVPMK
+315 HGRARFVPIKAVPIK
-330 EAPIQEMPIKETRL
+330 EAPTKEMPIKETRL
-344 ARLIFASPVPCFF
+344 ARLIFASHVPCFF

-389 VLHALLCELPGDL
+389 ALHALLCELPRDL
-402 AGFNPATLRLGLD
+402 AGLNSATLQLGLD
-415 GYALA
+415 GYAPA
-420 SHFTEPPPATVQEG
+420 SHFAEPPPGTVQDG
-434 DWLLNSAWLMDTRT
+434 DWLLNLAWLADSRAALLT
-448 ALLATLAQQPQSAA
+448 ALTQQPLSAA

-473 VVQRL
+473 VVQQL

-496 LGSGESEDELGE
+496 PGSGESEDELGE
-508 EALLVLKLVR
+508 EARLVLKLVR

-545 PQGLRQ
+545 PPGLRP

-563 RLTYLVQLEGP
+563 RLKYLVQLEGP

-598 IDMGAFKAITGLSR
+598 IDMSAFKEITGLSR

-641 AAQLAGTQFAD
+641 PPQLADKQFAES
-652 NEAV
+652 EAV

>member
-1 MSPYRAV
+1 MTPYRAV

-16 HGKTLLIQALTGI
+16 HGKTLLIKALTGI
-29 ITARAHEQ
+29 TTARAHEQ

-65 HERYVRNMVAGLW
+65 HERYIRNMVAGLW

-109 PRLLVCINKCDLVSQ
+109 PRLLVCINKCDLVSPD
-124 EELALLEEALLERVM
+124 ELLLLEESLLERVM

-146 DIVSVSAKRGDNIA
+146 DIVSVSAKTGANMA
-160 VLHAAIVQQ
+160 ALHTAIVRQ
-169 LADVAGEQTARERQD
+169 LADLPASQAAREQG
-184 PRRYREEAP
+184 A

-201 FTASGTGTV
+201 FTANGTGTV
-210 LTGTLQQGRLRVG
+210 LTGTLQQGRLKVG
-223 DKLRLYPAG
+223 DKLRLYPAD
-232 REVQIRSLQAYHQ
+232 REVQVRSLQAYHQ
-245 QVDEI
+245 SVDEI

-274 ASPAG
+274 TSATGQCEA
-279 NFLAVTHLIVR
+279 ATHLIVR
-290 LESASQEQ
+290 L
-298 HSQSLRNA
+298 NA
-306 EVEVALGSW
+306 ESLSGKALRTQEIEVALGSW
-315 HGRARFVPIKEVPMK
+315 HGRARFVPIKDS
-330 EAPIQEMPIKETRL
+330 RL
-344 ARLIFASPVPCFF
+344 ARLIFTSPIPCFF

-376 ILWCGDIHPAKRK
+376 IVWCGDIHPARRK
-389 VLHALLCELPGDL
+389 ALHALLGELPDDL
-402 AGFNPATLRLGLD
+402 EHYNPATLQLGLN
-415 GYALA
+415 GYVLA
-420 SHFTEPPPATVQEG
+420 SRFDQRPEQVTPLG
-434 DWLLNSAWLMDTRT
+434 DWLLDNHWLAQSRDQ
-448 ALLATLAQQPQSAA
+448 LLATLASEPLSAA
-462 ELATRL
+462 ELATRFG
-468 RIALP
+468 IALP
-473 VVQRL
+473 VTQAL
-478 LQRLKE
+478 LQQLKS
-484 EQQIRLHHDKWQ
+484 EQLIRLHHDKWQ
-496 LGSGESEDELGE
+496 QGSGESEDDLGE
-508 EALLVLKLVR
+508 EAQLVLKVVR

-532 GGVAIDPVLQLTL
+532 GGVELDPFITRKLPAALQ
-545 PQGLRQ
+545 QGLLQ

-563 RLTYLVQLEGP
+563 RLKYLVQLDGP
-574 IYYDAELYDHM
+574 IYYDAELYNQM
-585 VQAVLAGQQVGDL
+585 VAAVLAGQQVGDL
-598 IDMGAFKAITGLSR
+598 IDMASLKEITGLSR

-622 EMDGWLRREENDRR
+622 EMDGWVRREENERR

-641 AAQLAGTQFAD
+641 QTQDEMEPA
-652 NEAV
+652 

>member
-1 MSPYRAV
+1 MTPYRAV

-16 HGKTLLIQALTGI
+16 HGKTQLIKALTGI
-29 ITARAHEQ
+29 TTARAHEQ

-65 HERYVRNMVAGLW
+65 HERYIRNMVAGLW

-109 PRLLVCINKCDLVSQ
+109 PRLLVCINKCDLVSPD
-124 EELALLEEALLERVM
+124 ELLLLEESLLERVM

-146 DIVSVSAKRGDNIA
+146 DIVSVSAKTGENMA
-160 VLHAAIVQQ
+160 ALHTAIVRQ
-169 LADVAGEQTARERQD
+169 LEDMAEHHAPRER
-184 PRRYREEAP
+184 AA

-201 FTASGTGTV
+201 FTANGTGTV
-210 LTGTLQQGRLRVG
+210 LTGTLQQGSLKVG
-223 DKLRLYPAG
+223 DKLRLYPAD
-232 REVQIRSLQAYHQ
+232 REVQVRSLQAYHQ
-245 QVDEI
+245 SVDEI

-274 ASPAG
+274 TSAAG
-279 NFLAVTHLIVR
+279 QCEAATHLIVR
-290 LESASQEQ
+290 LNEVGGSIREQ
-298 HSQSLRNA
+298 RNR
-306 EVEVALGSW
+306 EVEIALGSW
-315 HGRARFVPIKEVPMK
+315 HGRARFVPIKD
-330 EAPIQEMPIKETRL
+330 TRL
-344 ARLIFASPVPCFF
+344 ARLIFASPIPCFF

-376 ILWCGDIHPAKRK
+376 IVWCGDIHPARRK
-389 VLHALLCELPGDL
+389 ALHALLGKLPDELECY
-402 AGFNPATLRLGLD
+402 NPATLQLGLN
-415 GYALA
+415 GYVLA
-420 SHFTEPPPATVQEG
+420 SRFVQRPEQVTPLG
-434 DWLLNSAWLMDTRT
+434 DWLLDSCWLAQSRDQ
-448 ALLATLAQQPQSAA
+448 LLATLASEPLSAV
-462 ELATRL
+462 EIATRL
-468 RIALP
+468 GIALP
-473 VVQRL
+473 VIQAL
-478 LQRLKE
+478 LQQLKS
-484 EQQIRLHHDKWQ
+484 EQLVRLHHDKWQ
-496 LGSGESEDELGE
+496 PGSGESEDDLGE
-508 EALLVLKLVR
+508 EAQLVLKVVR

-532 GGVAIDPVLQLTL
+532 GGVALDPFITQKLPTALQ
-545 PQGLRQ
+545 QGLQQ

-563 RLTYLVQLEGP
+563 RLKYLVQLDGP
-574 IYYDAELYDHM
+574 IYYDAELYNQM
-585 VQAVLAGQQVGDL
+585 VAAVLAGQQVGDL
-598 IDMGAFKAITGLSR
+598 IDMASLKEITGLSR

-622 EMDGWLRREENDRR
+622 EMDGWVRREENERR

-641 AAQLAGTQFAD
+641 ATQDELELA
-652 NEAV
+652 

>member
-1 MSPYRAV
+1 MTSYRAV

-16 HGKTLLIQALTGI
+16 HGKTLLIKALTGI
-29 ITARAHEQ
+29 TTARAHEQ

-65 HERYVRNMVAGLW
+65 HERYIRNMVAGLW

-109 PRLLVCINKCDLVSQ
+109 PRLLVCINKCDLVSPD
-124 EELALLEEALLERVM
+124 ELLLLEESLLERVM

-146 DIVSVSAKRGDNIA
+146 DIVSVSAKTGENMA
-160 VLHAAIVQQ
+160 ALHAAIVRQ
-169 LADVAGEQTARERQD
+169 LGDMAEHHAPREQA
-184 PRRYREEAP
+184 A

-201 FTASGTGTV
+201 FTANGTGTV
-210 LTGTLQQGRLRVG
+210 LTGTLQQGSLKVG
-223 DKLRLYPAG
+223 DKLRLYPAD
-232 REVQIRSLQAYHQ
+232 REVQVRSLQAYHQ
-245 QVDEI
+245 SVDEI

-274 ASPAG
+274 TSAAG
-279 NFLAVTHLIVR
+279 QCEVATHLIVR
-290 LESASQEQ
+290 LCEVGGSIREQ
-298 HSQSLRNA
+298 RNR

-315 HGRARFVPIKEVPMK
+315 HGRARFVPIKD
-330 EAPIQEMPIKETRL
+330 TRL
-344 ARLIFASPVPCFF
+344 ARLIFASPIPCFF

-376 ILWCGDIHPAKRK
+376 IVWCGDIHPARRK
-389 VLHALLCELPGDL
+389 TLHALLGELPDDL
-402 AGFNPATLRLGLD
+402 ERYNPATLQLGLN
-415 GYALA
+415 GYVLA
-420 SHFTEPPPATVQEG
+420 SRFDQQPEQVTPLA
-434 DWLLNSAWLMDTRT
+434 DWLLDSCWLARSRDQ
-448 ALLATLAQQPQSAA
+448 LLATLASEPLSAA
-462 ELATRL
+462 ELTTRFG
-468 RIALP
+468 IALP
-473 VVQRL
+473 VTQAL
-478 LQRLKE
+478 LQQLKS
-484 EQQIRLHHDKWQ
+484 EQLIRLHHDKWQ
-496 LGSGESEDELGE
+496 PGSGESEDDLGE
-508 EALLVLKLVR
+508 EALLVLKVVR

-524 YEPGKLGP
+524 YEPGKLGS
-532 GGVAIDPVLQLTL
+532 GGVELDPFITRKLPAALQ
-545 PQGLRQ
+545 QGLLQ

-563 RLTYLVQLEGP
+563 RLKYLVQLDGP
-574 IYYDAELYDHM
+574 IYYDAALYNQM
-585 VQAVLAGQQVGDL
+585 VAAVLAGQQVGDL
-598 IDMGAFKAITGLSR
+598 IDMASFKEITGLSR

-622 EMDGWLRREENDRR
+622 EMDGWVRREENERR

-641 AAQLAGTQFAD
+641 ATQDEMEPA
-652 NEAV
+652 

>member
-1 MSPYRAV
+1 MTSYRAV

-16 HGKTLLIQALTGI
+16 HGKTLLIKALTGI
-29 ITARAHEQ
+29 TTARAHEQ

-65 HERYVRNMVAGLW
+65 HERYIRNMVAGLW

-109 PRLLVCINKCDLVSQ
+109 PRLLVCINKCDLVSPD
-124 EELALLEEALLERVM
+124 ELELLEESLLERVM
-139 DESGMVP
+139 DESDMVP
-146 DIVSVSAKRGDNIA
+146 DIVSVSAKTGANMAALHTAIVRQLA
-160 VLHAAIVQQ
+160 ELPASHAAR
-169 LADVAGEQTARERQD
+169 EQSAQ
-184 PRRYREEAP
+184 
-193 PRLYVDRV
+193 RLYVDRV
-201 FTASGTGTV
+201 FTANGTGTV
-210 LTGTLQQGRLRVG
+210 LTGTLQQGSLKVG

-245 QVDEI
+245 SVDEI

-274 ASPAG
+274 TSAAG
-279 NFLAVTHLIVR
+279 QCEAATHLIVR
-290 LESASQEQ
+290 LNTESLSGKVLRP
-298 HSQSLRNA
+298 SLHNK

-315 HGRARFVPIKEVPMK
+315 HGRARCVPIKE
-330 EAPIQEMPIKETRL
+330 APIKELPIKDTRL
-344 ARLIFASPVPCFF
+344 ARLIFTSPIPCFF

-376 ILWCGDIHPAKRK
+376 IVWCGDIHPARRK
-389 VLHALLCELPGDL
+389 ALHTLLGELPDDL
-402 AGFNPATLRLGLD
+402 EHYNPATLQLGLN
-415 GYALA
+415 GYVLA
-420 SHFTEPPPATVQEG
+420 SRFDQQPEQVTPLGE
-434 DWLLNSAWLMDTRT
+434 WLLDNHWLAQSRDQ
-448 ALLATLAQQPQSAA
+448 LLATLASEPLSAA
-462 ELATRL
+462 ELVTRFG
-468 RIALP
+468 IALP
-473 VVQRL
+473 VIQAL
-478 LQRLKE
+478 LQQLKS
-484 EQQIRLHHDKWQ
+484 EQLVRLHHDKWQ
-496 LGSGESEDELGE
+496 QGSGESEDDLGE
-508 EALLVLKLVR
+508 EAQLVLKVVR

-532 GGVAIDPVLQLTL
+532 GGVELDPFITRKLPAALQ
-545 PQGLRQ
+545 QGLLQ
-551 KGALQKQLRNLA
+551 KGTLQKQLRNLA
-563 RLTYLVQLEGP
+563 RLKYLVQLDGP
-574 IYYDAELYDHM
+574 IYYDAELYNQM
-585 VQAVLAGQQVGDL
+585 VAAVLAGQQVGDL
-598 IDMGAFKAITGLSR
+598 IDMASLKEITGLSR

-622 EMDGWLRREENDRR
+622 EMDGWVRREENERR

-641 AAQLAGTQFAD
+641 ASQDEMEPA
-652 NEAV
+652 

>member
-1 MSPYRAV
+1 MTSYRAV

-16 HGKTLLIQALTGI
+16 HGKTQLIKALTGI
-29 ITARAHEQ
+29 TTARAHEQ

-65 HERYVRNMVAGLW
+65 HERYIRNMVAGLW

-98 DHLRL
+98 EHLRL

-109 PRLLVCINKCDLVSQ
+109 PRLVVCINKCDLVSAD
-124 EELALLEEALLERVM
+124 ELALLEEHLLERVM

-146 DIVSVSAKRGDNIA
+146 DIVSVSAKTGANMA
-160 VLHAAIVQQ
+160 ALHAAILRQ
-169 LADVAGEQTARERQD
+169 LADLPTSHAALEQGA
-184 PRRYREEAP
+184 PRRDREEAP

-210 LTGTLQQGRLRVG
+210 LTGTLQQGSLKVG
-223 DKLRLYPAG
+223 DKLLLQPAG

-245 QVDEI
+245 SVDEI

-274 ASPAG
+274 TRADGQCEA
-279 NFLAVTHLIVR
+279 ATHLIVR
-290 LESASQEQ
+290 LEEVGTDIRE
-298 HSQSLRNA
+298 LRSPLHNK

-315 HGRARFVPIKEVPMK
+315 HGRARFVPIKD
-330 EAPIQEMPIKETRL
+330 TRL
-344 ARLIFASPVPCFF
+344 ARLIFADPIPCFF

-366 GSSELLHGAR
+366 GSSELLHGGR
-376 ILWCGDIHPAKRK
+376 ILWCGDIHPARRK
-389 VLHALLCELPGDL
+389 ALHALLGELPDDL
-402 AGFNPATLRLGLD
+402 TDYHPANLELGLN
-415 GYALA
+415 GYVAASRFGALA
-420 SHFTEPPPATVQEG
+420 TELPAHLVQLG
-434 DWLLNSAWLMDTRT
+434 DWILERTWLTQRRDELLG
-448 ALLATLAQQPQSAA
+448 TLASEPLSAA
-462 ELATRL
+462 ELAARL
-468 RIALP
+468 GIAQP
-473 VVQRL
+473 VLQVLL
-478 LQRLKE
+478 LQLKTG
-484 EQQIRLHHDKWQ
+484 QLVRLHHDKWQ
-496 LGSGESEDELGE
+496 PGSGESEDDLEE
-508 EALLVLKLVR
+508 EAQLVLKLVR

-532 GGVAIDPVLQLTL
+532 GGVTVDPLLSLPASLRQRLQ
-545 PQGLRQ
+545 Q

-563 RLTYLVQLEGP
+563 RLKYLVQLEGP
-574 IYYDAELYDHM
+574 IYYDAALYNQM
-585 VQAVLAGQQVGDL
+585 VETVLAGQQVGDL
-598 IDMGAFKAITGLSR
+598 IDMASLKQVTGLSR

-622 EMDGWLRREENDRR
+622 EMDGWVRREENDRR
-636 VLRLP
+636 VLRMP
-641 AAQLAGTQFAD
+641 ARAHEVPA
-652 NEAV
+652 

>member
-1 MSPYRAV
+1 MTPYRAV

-16 HGKTLLIQALTGI
+16 HGKTLLIKALTGI
-29 ITARAHEQ
+29 TTARAHEQ

-65 HERYVRNMVAGLW
+65 HERYIRNMVAGLW

-103 LKAMGV
+103 LKAMGE
-109 PRLLVCINKCDLVSQ
+109 PRLLVCINKCDLVSPD
-124 EELALLEEALLERVM
+124 ELLLLEESLLERVM

-146 DIVSVSAKRGDNIA
+146 DIVSVSAKTGANMA
-160 VLHAAIVQQ
+160 ALHTAIVRQ
-169 LADVAGEQTARERQD
+169 LADLPASQAAREQS
-184 PRRYREEAP
+184 A

-201 FTASGTGTV
+201 FTANGTGTV
-210 LTGTLQQGRLRVG
+210 LTGTLQRGRLKVG
-223 DKLRLYPAG
+223 DKLRLYPAD
-232 REVQIRSLQAYHQ
+232 REVQVRSLQAYHQ
-245 QVDEI
+245 SVDEI

-274 ASPAG
+274 TNAAG
-279 NFLAVTHLIVR
+279 QCEAATHLIVR
-290 LESASQEQ
+290 LNAE
-298 HSQSLRNA
+298 SLRDKALRPSLHNK

-315 HGRARFVPIKEVPMK
+315 HGRARFVPIKD
-330 EAPIQEMPIKETRL
+330 TRL
-344 ARLIFASPVPCFF
+344 ARLIFTSPIPCFF

-376 ILWCGDIHPAKRK
+376 IVWCGDIHPARRK
-389 VLHALLCELPGDL
+389 ALHALLGELPDEL
-402 AGFNPATLRLGLD
+402 EHYNPATLQLGLN
-415 GYALA
+415 GYVLA
-420 SHFTEPPPATVQEG
+420 SRFDQQPEQVTPLGE
-434 DWLLNSAWLMDTRT
+434 WLLDNCWLAQSRDQ
-448 ALLATLAQQPQSAA
+448 LLATLANEPLSVA
-462 ELATRL
+462 ELATRFG
-468 RIALP
+468 IAL
-473 VVQRL
+473 QLTQAL
-478 LQRLKE
+478 LQQLKS
-484 EQQIRLHHDKWQ
+484 EQLIRLHHDKWQ
-496 LGSGESEDELGE
+496 PGSGESEDDLGE
-508 EALLVLKLVR
+508 EAQLVLKVVR

-532 GGVAIDPVLQLTL
+532 GGVALDPFITRKLPAALQ
-545 PQGLRQ
+545 QGLQQ

-563 RLTYLVQLEGP
+563 RLKYLVQLDGP
-574 IYYDAELYDHM
+574 IYYDAELYNQM
-585 VQAVLAGQQVGDL
+585 VAAVLAGQQVGDL
-598 IDMGAFKAITGLSR
+598 IDMASLKEITGLSR

-622 EMDGWLRREENDRR
+622 EMDGWVRREENERR

-641 AAQLAGTQFAD
+641 TTQDEMEPA
-652 NEAV
+652 

>member
-1 MSPYRAV
+1 MTPYRAV

-16 HGKTLLIQALTGI
+16 HGKTLLIKALTGI
-29 ITARAHEQ
+29 TTARAHEQ

-65 HERYVRNMVAGLW
+65 HERYIRNMVAGLW

-109 PRLLVCINKCDLVSQ
+109 PRLLVCINKCDLVSPD
-124 EELALLEEALLERVM
+124 ELLLLEESLLERVM

-146 DIVSVSAKRGDNIA
+146 DIVSVSAKTGENMA
-160 VLHAAIVQQ
+160 ALHAAIVRQ
-169 LADVAGEQTARERQD
+169 LADLPASHAAREQ
-184 PRRYREEAP
+184 AA

-201 FTASGTGTV
+201 FTANGTGTV
-210 LTGTLQQGRLRVG
+210 LTGTLQKGRLKVG
-223 DKLRLYPAG
+223 DKLRLYPAD
-232 REVQIRSLQAYHQ
+232 REVQVRSLQAYHQ
-245 QVDEI
+245 SVDEI

-274 ASPAG
+274 TSAAG
-279 NFLAVTHLIVR
+279 RCEAATHLIVR
-290 LESASQEQ
+290 LNAESLSGKA
-298 HSQSLRNA
+298 LRTQ

-315 HGRARFVPIKEVPMK
+315 HGRARFVPIKD
-330 EAPIQEMPIKETRL
+330 TRL
-344 ARLIFASPVPCFF
+344 ARLIFTSPIPCFF

-366 GSSELLHGAR
+366 GSSELLHGTR
-376 ILWCGDIHPAKRK
+376 IVWCGDIHPARRK
-389 VLHALLCELPGDL
+389 ALHALLGELPDDL
-402 AGFNPATLRLGLD
+402 EHYNPATLQLGLN
-415 GYALA
+415 GYVLA
-420 SHFTEPPPATVQEG
+420 SRFDQRPEQVTPLA
-434 DWLLNSAWLMDTRT
+434 DWLLDSCWLAQSRDQ
-448 ALLATLAQQPQSAA
+448 LLATLASEPLSAA
-462 ELATRL
+462 ELTTRFG
-468 RIALP
+468 IALP
-473 VVQRL
+473 VTHAL
-478 LQRLKE
+478 LQQLKS
-484 EQQIRLHHDKWQ
+484 EQLIRLHHDKWQ
-496 LGSGESEDELGE
+496 PGSGESEDDLGE
-508 EALLVLKLVR
+508 EAQLVLKVVR

-532 GGVAIDPVLQLTL
+532 GGVELDPFITRKLPATLQ
-545 PQGLRQ
+545 QGLQQ

-563 RLTYLVQLEGP
+563 RLKYLVQLDGP
-574 IYYDAELYDHM
+574 IYYDAALYNQM
-585 VQAVLAGQQVGDL
+585 VAAVLAGQQVGDL
-598 IDMGAFKAITGLSR
+598 IDMASFKEITGLSR

-622 EMDGWLRREENDRR
+622 EMDGWVRREENERR

-641 AAQLAGTQFAD
+641 ATQDEMELA
-652 NEAV
+652 

>member
-1 MSPYRAV
+1 MTPYRAV

-16 HGKTLLIQALTGI
+16 HGKTLLIKALTGI
-29 ITARAHEQ
+29 TTARAHEQ

-65 HERYVRNMVAGLW
+65 HERYIRNMVAGLW

-109 PRLLVCINKCDLVSQ
+109 PRLLVCINKCDLVSPD
-124 EELALLEEALLERVM
+124 ELLLLEESLLERVM

-146 DIVSVSAKRGDNIA
+146 DIVSVSAKTGENMAALHTAIVRQLA
-160 VLHAAIVQQ
+160 ELPASHAAR
-169 LADVAGEQTARERQD
+169 EQSA
-184 PRRYREEAP
+184 

-201 FTASGTGTV
+201 FTANGTGTV
-210 LTGTLQQGRLRVG
+210 LTGTLQQGRLKVG
-223 DKLRLYPAG
+223 DKLRLYPAD
-232 REVQIRSLQAYHQ
+232 REVQVRSLQAYHQ
-245 QVDEI
+245 SVDEI

-274 ASPAG
+274 TNAAG
-279 NFLAVTHLIVR
+279 QCEAATHLIVR
-290 LESASQEQ
+290 LNAESPSGKA
-298 HSQSLRNA
+298 LRTQ

-315 HGRARFVPIKEVPMK
+315 HGRARFVPIKN
-330 EAPIQEMPIKETRL
+330 TRL
-344 ARLIFASPVPCFF
+344 ARLIFANPIPCFF

-376 ILWCGDIHPAKRK
+376 IVWCGDIHLARRK
-389 VLHALLCELPGDL
+389 ALHALLGELPDDL
-402 AGFNPATLRLGLD
+402 EHYNPATLQLGLN
-415 GYALA
+415 GYVLA
-420 SHFTEPPPATVQEG
+420 SRFDQRPEQVTPLGE
-434 DWLLNSAWLMDTRT
+434 WLLDNCWLAQSRDQ
-448 ALLATLAQQPQSAA
+448 LLATLASEPLSAA
-462 ELATRL
+462 ELATRFG
-468 RIALP
+468 IALP
-473 VVQRL
+473 VIQAL
-478 LQRLKE
+478 LQQLKS
-484 EQQIRLHHDKWQ
+484 EQLVRLHHDKWQ
-496 LGSGESEDELGE
+496 QGSGESEDDLGE
-508 EALLVLKLVR
+508 EAQLVLKVVR

-532 GGVAIDPVLQLTL
+532 GGVELDPFITRPLPAALQ
-545 PQGLRQ
+545 QGLLQ

-563 RLTYLVQLEGP
+563 RLKYLVQLDGP
-574 IYYDAELYDHM
+574 IYYDAELYNQM
-585 VQAVLAGQQVGDL
+585 VAAVLAGQQVGDL
-598 IDMGAFKAITGLSR
+598 IDMASLKEITGLSR

-622 EMDGWLRREENDRR
+622 EMDGWVRREENERR

-641 AAQLAGTQFAD
+641 QTQDEMEPA
-652 NEAV
+652 

>member
-1 MSPYRAV
+1 MTPYRAV

-16 HGKTLLIQALTGI
+16 HGKTQLIKALTGI
-29 ITARAHEQ
+29 TTARAHEQ

-65 HERYVRNMVAGLW
+65 HERYIRNMVAGLW

-109 PRLLVCINKCDLVSQ
+109 PRLLVCINKCDLVSSD
-124 EELALLEEALLERVM
+124 ELLLLEESLLERVM

-146 DIVSVSAKRGDNIA
+146 DIVSVSAKTGENMAALHTAIVRQLA
-160 VLHAAIVQQ
+160 ELPASHAAR
-169 LADVAGEQTARERQD
+169 EQSA
-184 PRRYREEAP
+184 

-201 FTASGTGTV
+201 FTANGTGTV
-210 LTGTLQQGRLRVG
+210 LTGTLQQGSLKVG
-223 DKLRLYPAG
+223 DKLRLYPAD
-232 REVQIRSLQAYHQ
+232 REVQVRSLQAYHQ
-245 QVDEI
+245 SVEEI

-262 VPHKEVARGHCL
+262 VPHKEVSRGHCL
-274 ASPAG
+274 TSAAG
-279 NFLAVTHLIVR
+279 QCEAATHLIVR
-290 LESASQEQ
+290 LNAESLSGKALRP
-298 HSQSLRNA
+298 SLHNK

-315 HGRARFVPIKEVPMK
+315 HGRARFVPIKE
-330 EAPIQEMPIKETRL
+330 TRL
-344 ARLIFASPVPCFF
+344 ARLIFTTPIPCFF

-376 ILWCGDIHPAKRK
+376 IVWCGDIHPARRK
-389 VLHALLCELPGDL
+389 ALHALLGELPDL
-402 AGFNPATLRLGLD
+402 LEHYNPAALQLGLN
-415 GYALA
+415 GYVLA
-420 SHFTEPPPATVQEG
+420 SRFHQRPEQVTPLA
-434 DWLLNSAWLMDTRT
+434 DWLLDNHWLAQSR
-448 ALLATLAQQPQSAA
+448 AHLLATLASEPLSAA
-462 ELATRL
+462 ELATRFG
-468 RIALP
+468 IALP
-473 VVQRL
+473 VIQAL
-478 LQRLKE
+478 LQQLKS
-484 EQQIRLHHDKWQ
+484 EQLVRLHHDKWQ
-496 LGSGESEDELGE
+496 PGNGESEDDLGE
-508 EALLVLKLVR
+508 EAQLVLKVVR

-532 GGVAIDPVLQLTL
+532 GGVELDPFITRKLPAALQ
-545 PQGLRQ
+545 QGLLQ

-563 RLTYLVQLEGP
+563 RLKYLVQLDGP
-574 IYYDAELYDHM
+574 IYYDAALYNQM
-585 VQAVLAGQQVGDL
+585 VAAVLAGQQVGDL
-598 IDMGAFKAITGLSR
+598 IDMASLKEITGLSR

-622 EMDGWLRREENDRR
+622 EMDGWVRREENERR

-641 AAQLAGTQFAD
+641 APQDEMEPA
-652 NEAV
+652 

>member
-1 MSPYRAV
+1 MTPYRAV

-16 HGKTLLIQALTGI
+16 HGKTLLIKALTGI
-29 ITARAHEQ
+29 TTARAHEQ

-65 HERYVRNMVAGLW
+65 HERYIRNMVAGLW

-109 PRLLVCINKCDLVSQ
+109 PRLLVCINKCDLVNSD
-124 EELALLEEALLERVM
+124 ELLLLEESLLERVM

-146 DIVSVSAKRGDNIA
+146 DIVSVSAKTGANMA
-160 VLHAAIVQQ
+160 ALHTAIVRQ
-169 LADVAGEQTARERQD
+169 LGDMAEHHVPREQAT
-184 PRRYREEAP
+184 

-201 FTASGTGTV
+201 FTANGTGTV
-210 LTGTLQQGRLRVG
+210 LTGTLQQGSLKVG
-223 DKLRLYPAG
+223 DKLRLYPAD
-232 REVQIRSLQAYHQ
+232 REVQVRSLQAYHQ
-245 QVDEI
+245 SVDEI

-274 ASPAG
+274 TSATGLCEA
-279 NFLAVTHLIVR
+279 ATHLIVR
-290 LESASQEQ
+290 LCEVGGSIREQ
-298 HSQSLRNA
+298 RNR

-315 HGRARFVPIKEVPMK
+315 HGRARFVPIKD
-330 EAPIQEMPIKETRL
+330 TRL
-344 ARLIFASPVPCFF
+344 ARLIFASPIPCFF

-376 ILWCGDIHPAKRK
+376 IVWCGDIHPARRK
-389 VLHALLCELPGDL
+389 ALHALLGELPDEL
-402 AGFNPATLRLGLD
+402 EHYNPATLQLGLN
-415 GYALA
+415 GYVLA
-420 SHFTEPPPATVQEG
+420 SRFDQQPEQVTPLGE
-434 DWLLNSAWLMDTRT
+434 WLLDNHWLAQSRDQ
-448 ALLATLAQQPQSAA
+448 LLATLASEPLSAA
-462 ELATRL
+462 ELATRFG
-468 RIALP
+468 IALP
-473 VVQRL
+473 VTQAL
-478 LQRLKE
+478 LQQLKS
-484 EQQIRLHHDKWQ
+484 EQLVRLHHDKWQ
-496 LGSGESEDELGE
+496 PGSGESEDDLGE
-508 EALLVLKLVR
+508 EAQLVLKVVR

-532 GGVAIDPVLQLTL
+532 GGVELDPFITRQLPAALQ
-545 PQGLRQ
+545 QGLLQ

-563 RLTYLVQLEGP
+563 RLKYLVQLDGP
-574 IYYDAELYDHM
+574 IYYDAELYNQM
-585 VQAVLAGQQVGDL
+585 VAAVLAGQQVGDL
-598 IDMGAFKAITGLSR
+598 IDMASFKEITGLSR

-622 EMDGWLRREENDRR
+622 EMDGWVRREENERR

-641 AAQLAGTQFAD
+641 QTQDEMELA
-652 NEAV
+652 

>member
-1 MSPYRAV
+1 MTPYRAV

-16 HGKTLLIQALTGI
+16 HGKTLLIKALTGI
-29 ITARAHEQ
+29 TTARAHEQ

-65 HERYVRNMVAGLW
+65 HERYIRNMVAGLW

-109 PRLLVCINKCDLVSQ
+109 PRLLVCINKCDLVSPD
-124 EELALLEEALLERVM
+124 ELLLLEESLLERVM

-146 DIVSVSAKRGDNIA
+146 DIVSVSAKTGENMA
-160 VLHAAIVQQ
+160 ALHAAIVRQ
-169 LADVAGEQTARERQD
+169 LGDMAEYHAPREQA
-184 PRRYREEAP
+184 A

-201 FTASGTGTV
+201 FTANGTGTV
-210 LTGTLQQGRLRVG
+210 LTGTLQQGSLKVG
-223 DKLRLYPAG
+223 DKLRLYPAD
-232 REVQIRSLQAYHQ
+232 REVQVRSLQAYHQ
-245 QVDEI
+245 SVDEI

-274 ASPAG
+274 TSAAG
-279 NFLAVTHLIVR
+279 QCEAATHLIVR
-290 LESASQEQ
+290 LCEVGGSIREQ
-298 HSQSLRNA
+298 RNR

-315 HGRARFVPIKEVPMK
+315 HGRARFVPIKD
-330 EAPIQEMPIKETRL
+330 TRL
-344 ARLIFASPVPCFF
+344 ARLIFASPIPCFF

-376 ILWCGDIHPAKRK
+376 IVWCGDIHPARRK
-389 VLHALLCELPGDL
+389 ALHTLLGELPDPL
-402 AGFNPATLRLGLD
+402 EHYNPAALQLGLN
-415 GYALA
+415 GYVLA
-420 SHFTEPPPATVQEG
+420 SRFDQRPEQVTPLG
-434 DWLLNSAWLMDTRT
+434 DWLLDNCWLAQSRGQ
-448 ALLATLAQQPQSAA
+448 LLATLASEPLSAA
-462 ELATRL
+462 ELTTRFG
-468 RIALP
+468 IALP
-473 VVQRL
+473 VTQAL
-478 LQRLKE
+478 LQQLKS
-484 EQQIRLHHDKWQ
+484 EQLIRLHHDKWQ
-496 LGSGESEDELGE
+496 LGSGESEDDLGQ
-508 EALLVLKLVR
+508 EAQLVLKVVR

-532 GGVAIDPVLQLTL
+532 GGVELDPFITRKLPAALQ
-545 PQGLRQ
+545 QGLQQ

-563 RLTYLVQLEGP
+563 RLKYLVQLDGP
-574 IYYDAELYDHM
+574 IYYDAALYNQM
-585 VQAVLAGQQVGDL
+585 VAAVLAGQQVGDL
-598 IDMGAFKAITGLSR
+598 IDMASFKEITGLSR

-622 EMDGWLRREENDRR
+622 EMDGWVRREENERR

-641 AAQLAGTQFAD
+641 QTQDEMEPA
-652 NEAV
+652 

>member
-1 MSPYRAV
+1 MTSYRAV

-16 HGKTLLIQALTGI
+16 HGKTLLIKVLTGI
-29 ITARAHEQ
+29 TTARAHEQ

-65 HERYVRNMVAGLW
+65 HERYIRNMVAGLW

-109 PRLLVCINKCDLVSQ
+109 PRLLVCINKCDLVSPD
-124 EELALLEEALLERVM
+124 ELLLLEESLLERVM
-139 DESGMVP
+139 DESSMVP
-146 DIVSVSAKRGDNIA
+146 DIVSVSAKTGANMA
-160 VLHAAIVQQ
+160 ALHTAIVRQ
-169 LADVAGEQTARERQD
+169 LGDMAEHHAPREQA
-184 PRRYREEAP
+184 A

-201 FTASGTGTV
+201 FTANGTGTV
-210 LTGTLQQGRLRVG
+210 LTGTLQQGRLKVG
-223 DKLRLYPAG
+223 DKLRLYPAD
-232 REVQIRSLQAYHQ
+232 REVQVRSLQAYHQ
-245 QVDEI
+245 SVDEI

-274 ASPAG
+274 TSTAG
-279 NFLAVTHLIVR
+279 QCEAAIHLIVR
-290 LESASQEQ
+290 LNEVGGSIREQ
-298 HSQSLRNA
+298 RNR

-315 HGRARFVPIKEVPMK
+315 HGRARFVPIKD
-330 EAPIQEMPIKETRL
+330 TRL
-344 ARLIFASPVPCFF
+344 ARLIFASPIPCFF

-376 ILWCGDIHPAKRK
+376 IVWCGDIHPARRK
-389 VLHALLCELPGDL
+389 TLHALLGELPDDL
-402 AGFNPATLRLGLD
+402 DRYNPATLQLGLN
-415 GYALA
+415 GYVAA
-420 SHFTEPPPATVQEG
+420 SRFDQRPEQVTPLGE
-434 DWLLNSAWLMDTRT
+434 WLLDNCWLAQSRDQ
-448 ALLATLAQQPQSAA
+448 LLATLASEPLSAA
-462 ELATRL
+462 ELATRFG
-468 RIALP
+468 IALP
-473 VVQRL
+473 VIQAL
-478 LQRLKE
+478 LQQLKS
-484 EQQIRLHHDKWQ
+484 EQLIRLHHDKWQ
-496 LGSGESEDELGE
+496 PGSGESEDDLGE
-508 EALLVLKLVR
+508 EAQLVLKVVR

-532 GGVAIDPVLQLTL
+532 GGVELDPFITRKQPAALQ
-545 PQGLRQ
+545 QGLQQ

-563 RLTYLVQLEGP
+563 RLKYLVQLDGP
-574 IYYDAELYDHM
+574 IYYDAALYNQM
-585 VQAVLAGQQVGDL
+585 VAAVLAGQQVGDL
-598 IDMGAFKAITGLSR
+598 IDMASFKEITGLSR

-622 EMDGWLRREENDRR
+622 EMDGWVRREENERR

-641 AAQLAGTQFAD
+641 ATQDEMEPA
-652 NEAV
+652 

>member
-1 MSPYRAV
+1 MTPYRAV

-16 HGKTLLIQALTGI
+16 HGKTLLIKALTGI
-29 ITARAHEQ
+29 TTARAHEQ

-65 HERYVRNMVAGLW
+65 HERYIRNMVAGLW

-109 PRLLVCINKCDLVSQ
+109 PRLLVCINKCDLVSPD
-124 EELALLEEALLERVM
+124 ELLLLEESLLERVM

-146 DIVSVSAKRGDNIA
+146 DIVSVSAKTGENMA
-160 VLHAAIVQQ
+160 ALHAAIVRQ
-169 LADVAGEQTARERQD
+169 LAELPASHAAREQS
-184 PRRYREEAP
+184 A

-201 FTASGTGTV
+201 FTANGTGTV
-210 LTGTLQQGRLRVG
+210 LTGTLQQGSLKVG
-223 DKLRLYPAG
+223 DKLRLYPAD
-232 REVQIRSLQAYHQ
+232 REVQVRSLQAYHQ
-245 QVDEI
+245 SVDEI

-274 ASPAG
+274 TSAAG
-279 NFLAVTHLIVR
+279 QCEAATHLIVR
-290 LESASQEQ
+290 LCEFGGSIREQ
-298 HSQSLRNA
+298 RNR

-315 HGRARFVPIKEVPMK
+315 HGLARFVPIKD
-330 EAPIQEMPIKETRL
+330 TRL
-344 ARLIFASPVPCFF
+344 ARLIFTSPIPCFF

-376 ILWCGDIHPAKRK
+376 IVWCGDIHPARRK
-389 VLHALLCELPGDL
+389 ALHALLGELPDEIEHY
-402 AGFNPATLRLGLD
+402 NPAALQLGLN
-415 GYALA
+415 GYVLA
-420 SHFTEPPPATVQEG
+420 SRFDQRPEQVTPLGE
-434 DWLLNSAWLMDTRT
+434 WLLDNCWLAQSRDQ
-448 ALLATLAQQPQSAA
+448 LLATLKSEPLSAA
-462 ELATRL
+462 ELATRFG
-468 RIALP
+468 ISVP
-473 VVQRL
+473 VTQAL
-478 LQRLKE
+478 LQQLKS
-484 EQQIRLHHDKWQ
+484 EQHIRLHHDKWQ
-496 LGSGESEDELGE
+496 SGSGESEDDLGE
-508 EALLVLKLVR
+508 EAQLVLKVVR

-532 GGVAIDPVLQLTL
+532 GGVELDPFITRKLPAALQ
-545 PQGLRQ
+545 QGLLQ

-563 RLTYLVQLEGP
+563 RLKYLVQLDGP
-574 IYYDAELYDHM
+574 IYYDAELYNQM
-585 VQAVLAGQQVGDL
+585 VAAVLAGQQVGDL
-598 IDMGAFKAITGLSR
+598 IDMASLKEITGLSR

-622 EMDGWLRREENDRR
+622 EVDGWVRREENERR

-641 AAQLAGTQFAD
+641 QTQD
-652 NEAV
+652 EMEPV

>member
-1 MSPYRAV
+1 MTPYRAV

-16 HGKTLLIQALTGI
+16 HGKTLLIKALTGI
-29 ITARAHEQ
+29 TTARAHEQ

-65 HERYVRNMVAGLW
+65 HERYIRNMVAGLW

-109 PRLLVCINKCDLVSQ
+109 PRLLICINKCDLVSPD
-124 EELALLEEALLERVM
+124 ELLLLEESLLERVM

-146 DIVSVSAKRGDNIA
+146 DIVSVSAKTGENMA
-160 VLHAAIVQQ
+160 ALHAAIVRH
-169 LADVAGEQTARERQD
+169 LGDMAEYHAPREQA
-184 PRRYREEAP
+184 A

-201 FTASGTGTV
+201 FTANGTGTV
-210 LTGTLQQGRLRVG
+210 LTGTLQQGRLKVG
-223 DKLRLYPAG
+223 DKLRLYPAD
-232 REVQIRSLQAYHQ
+232 REVQVRSLQAYHQ
-245 QVDEI
+245 SVDEI
-250 GAVCRV
+250 VAVCRV

-274 ASPAG
+274 TSAAG
-279 NFLAVTHLIVR
+279 QCEAATHLIVR
-290 LESASQEQ
+290 LCEVGGSIREQ
-298 HSQSLRNA
+298 RNR

-315 HGRARFVPIKEVPMK
+315 HGRARFVPIKD
-330 EAPIQEMPIKETRL
+330 TRL
-344 ARLIFASPVPCFF
+344 ARLIFTSSIPCFF

-376 ILWCGDIHPAKRK
+376 IVWCGDIHPARRK
-389 VLHALLCELPGDL
+389 ALHALLGELPDEL
-402 AGFNPATLRLGLD
+402 EHYNPATLQLGLN
-415 GYALA
+415 GYVLA
-420 SHFTEPPPATVQEG
+420 SRFDQQPEQVTPLG
-434 DWLLNSAWLMDTRT
+434 DWLLDSCWLAQSRDQ
-448 ALLATLAQQPQSAA
+448 LLATLASEPLSAA
-462 ELATRL
+462 ELATRFG
-468 RIALP
+468 IALP
-473 VVQRL
+473 VTQAL
-478 LQRLKE
+478 LQQLKS
-484 EQQIRLHHDKWQ
+484 EQLVRLHHDKWQ
-496 LGSGESEDELGE
+496 QGSGESEDDLGK
-508 EALLVLKLVR
+508 EAQLVLKVVR

-532 GGVAIDPVLQLTL
+532 GGVELDPFITRQLPAALQ
-545 PQGLRQ
+545 QGLLQ

-563 RLTYLVQLEGP
+563 RLKYLVQLDGP
-574 IYYDAELYDHM
+574 IYYDAELYNQM
-585 VQAVLAGQQVGDL
+585 VAAVLAGQQVGDL
-598 IDMGAFKAITGLSR
+598 IDMASLKEITGLSR

-622 EMDGWLRREENDRR
+622 EMDGWVRREENERR

-641 AAQLAGTQFAD
+641 QTQDEMEPA
-652 NEAV
+652 

>member
-1 MSPYRAV
+1 MTPYRAV

-16 HGKTLLIQALTGI
+16 HGKTLLIKALTGI
-29 ITARAHEQ
+29 TTARAHEQ

-50 DDGQGNTIGVIDVPG
+50 DDGQSNTIGVIDVPG
-65 HERYVRNMVAGLW
+65 HERYIRNMVAGLW

-109 PRLLVCINKCDLVSQ
+109 PRLLVCINKCDLV
-124 EELALLEEALLERVM
+124 EPDALALLEESLLERVM

-146 DIVSVSAKRGDNIA
+146 DIVSVSAKTGENIDA
-160 VLHAAIVQQ
+160 LHTAIVLQ
-169 LADVAGEQTARERQD
+169 LGDIAEHHVLLEQA
-184 PRRYREEAP
+184 A

-210 LTGTLQQGRLRVG
+210 LTGTLQQGSLKVG
-223 DKLRLYPAG
+223 DKLRLYPAD
-232 REVQIRSLQAYHQ
+232 REVQVRSLQAYHQ
-245 QVDEI
+245 SVDEI

-274 ASPAG
+274 TSAAG
-279 NFLAVTHLIVR
+279 QCEAATHLIVR
-290 LESASQEQ
+290 LNTESLSTKM
-298 HSQSLRNA
+298 LRTQ

-315 HGRARFVPIKEVPMK
+315 HGRARFVPIKE
-330 EAPIQEMPIKETRL
+330 APINELPIKDTRL
-344 ARLIFASPVPCFF
+344 TRLIFATPIPCFF

-376 ILWCGDIHPAKRK
+376 IVWCGDIHPARRK
-389 VLHALLCELPGDL
+389 ALHALLVDLPDELERY
-402 AGFNPATLRLGLD
+402 NPATLQLGLN
-415 GYALA
+415 GYVLA
-420 SHFTEPPPATVQEG
+420 SRFDEQPEQVTPLG
-434 DWLLNSAWLMDTRT
+434 DWLLDNHWLAQSRERM
-448 ALLATLAQQPQSAA
+448 LATLASEPLSAA
-462 ELATRL
+462 EIATRFG
-468 RIALP
+468 IALP
-473 VVQRL
+473 VTHAL
-478 LQRLKE
+478 LQQLKG
-484 EQQIRLHHDKWQ
+484 EQLIRLHHDKWQ
-496 LGSGESEDELGE
+496 PGSGESEDDLGE
-508 EALLVLKLVR
+508 EALLVLKVVR

-532 GGVAIDPVLQLTL
+532 GGVEQDPFITRKLPVALQ
-545 PQGLRQ
+545 QGLQQ

-563 RLTYLVQLEGP
+563 RLKYLVQLDGP
-574 IYYDAELYDHM
+574 IYYDAVLYNQM
-585 VQAVLAGQQVGDL
+585 VAAVLAGQQVGDL
-598 IDMGAFKAITGLSR
+598 IDMASFKEITGLSR

-622 EMDGWLRREENDRR
+622 EMDGWVRREENERR

-641 AAQLAGTQFAD
+641 QTQDALQQ
-652 NEAV
+652 EPA

>member
-1 MSPYRAV
+1 MTPYRAV

-16 HGKTLLIQALTGI
+16 HGKTLLIKALTGI
-29 ITARAHEQ
+29 TTARAHEQ

-65 HERYVRNMVAGLW
+65 HERYIRNMVAGLW

-109 PRLLVCINKCDLVSQ
+109 PRLLVCINKSDLVSPD
-124 EELALLEEALLERVM
+124 ELLLLEESLLERVM

-146 DIVSVSAKRGDNIA
+146 DIVSVSAKTGENMA
-160 VLHAAIVQQ
+160 ALHAAIVRQ
-169 LADVAGEQTARERQD
+169 LGDMAEHHVLLEQA
-184 PRRYREEAP
+184 A

-201 FTASGTGTV
+201 FTANGTGTV
-210 LTGTLQQGRLRVG
+210 LTGTLQQGSLKVG
-223 DKLRLYPAG
+223 DKLRLYPAD
-232 REVQIRSLQAYHQ
+232 REVQVRSLQAYHQ
-245 QVDEI
+245 SVEEI

-274 ASPAG
+274 TSAASRCEA
-279 NFLAVTHLIVR
+279 ATHLIVR
-290 LESASQEQ
+290 LCEVGGSIREQ
-298 HSQSLRNA
+298 RNR

-315 HGRARFVPIKEVPMK
+315 HGRARFVPIKD
-330 EAPIQEMPIKETRL
+330 TRL
-344 ARLIFASPVPCFF
+344 ARLIFTSPIPCFF

-376 ILWCGDIHPAKRK
+376 IVWCGDIHPARRK
-389 VLHALLCELPGDL
+389 ALHALLGELPDEL
-402 AGFNPATLRLGLD
+402 ERYNPAALQLGLN
-415 GYALA
+415 GYVLA
-420 SHFTEPPPATVQEG
+420 NRFDQRPEQVTPLG
-434 DWLLNSAWLMDTRT
+434 DWLLDNCWLAQSRDQ
-448 ALLATLAQQPQSAA
+448 LVATLASEPLSAA
-462 ELATRL
+462 ELATRFG
-468 RIALP
+468 IALP
-473 VVQRL
+473 VTQAL
-478 LQRLKE
+478 LQQLKS
-484 EQQIRLHHDKWQ
+484 EQLIRLHHDKWQ
-496 LGSGESEDELGE
+496 QGSGESEDDLGE
-508 EALLVLKLVR
+508 EAQLVLKVVR

-532 GGVAIDPVLQLTL
+532 GGVELDPFITRQLPAALQ
-545 PQGLRQ
+545 QGLLQ

-563 RLTYLVQLEGP
+563 RLKYLVQLDGP
-574 IYYDAELYDHM
+574 IYYDAELYNQM
-585 VQAVLAGQQVGDL
+585 VADVLAGQQVGDL
-598 IDMGAFKAITGLSR
+598 IDMASLKEITGLSR

-622 EMDGWLRREENDRR
+622 EMDGWVRREENERR

-641 AAQLAGTQFAD
+641 QTQDEMEPA
-652 NEAV
+652 

>member
-1 MSPYRAV
+1 MTPYRAV

-16 HGKTLLIQALTGI
+16 HGKTLLIKALTGI
-29 ITARAHEQ
+29 TTARAHEQ

-65 HERYVRNMVAGLW
+65 HERYIRNMVAGLW

-109 PRLLVCINKCDLVSQ
+109 PRLLVCINKCDLVSPD
-124 EELALLEEALLERVM
+124 ELLLLEESLLERVM

-146 DIVSVSAKRGDNIA
+146 DIVSVSAKTGANMA
-160 VLHAAIVQQ
+160 ALHTAIVRQ
-169 LADVAGEQTARERQD
+169 LADLPASQAAREQG
-184 PRRYREEAP
+184 A

-201 FTASGTGTV
+201 FTANGTGTV
-210 LTGTLQQGRLRVG
+210 LTGTLQQGSLKVG
-223 DKLRLYPAG
+223 DKLRLYPAD
-232 REVQIRSLQAYHQ
+232 REVQVRSLQAYHQ
-245 QVDEI
+245 SLDEI

-274 ASPAG
+274 TNAAG
-279 NFLAVTHLIVR
+279 QCEAATHLIVR
-290 LESASQEQ
+290 LNAESPSGKALRP
-298 HSQSLRNA
+298 SLHNK

-315 HGRARFVPIKEVPMK
+315 HGRARFVPIKN
-330 EAPIQEMPIKETRL
+330 TRL
-344 ARLIFASPVPCFF
+344 ARLIFANPIPCFF

-376 ILWCGDIHPAKRK
+376 IVWCGDIHPARRK
-389 VLHALLCELPGDL
+389 ALHALLGELPDDL
-402 AGFNPATLRLGLD
+402 EHYNPAALQLGLN
-415 GYALA
+415 GYVLA
-420 SHFTEPPPATVQEG
+420 SRFDQRPEQVTPLGE
-434 DWLLNSAWLMDTRT
+434 WLLDNYWLAQSRDQ
-448 ALLATLAQQPQSAA
+448 LLATLASEPLSAA
-462 ELATRL
+462 ELATRFG
-468 RIALP
+468 IALP
-473 VVQRL
+473 VTQAL
-478 LQRLKE
+478 LQQLKS
-484 EQQIRLHHDKWQ
+484 EQLIRLHHDKWQ
-496 LGSGESEDELGE
+496 PGSGESEDDLGE
-508 EALLVLKLVR
+508 EAQLVLKVVR

-532 GGVAIDPVLQLTL
+532 GGVELDPFITRKLPVALQ
-545 PQGLRQ
+545 QGLLQ

-563 RLTYLVQLEGP
+563 RLKYLVQLDGP
-574 IYYDAELYDHM
+574 IYYDAELYNQM
-585 VQAVLAGQQVGDL
+585 VAAVLAGQQVGDL
-598 IDMGAFKAITGLSR
+598 IDMASLKEITGLSR

-622 EMDGWLRREENDRR
+622 EMDGWVRREENERR

-641 AAQLAGTQFAD
+641 QTQ
-652 NEAV
+652 NEMEPA

>member
-1 MSPYRAV
+1 MTPYRAV

-16 HGKTLLIQALTGI
+16 HGKTLLIKALTGI
-29 ITARAHEQ
+29 TTARAHEQ

-65 HERYVRNMVAGLW
+65 HERYIRNMVAGLW

-109 PRLLVCINKCDLVSQ
+109 PHLLVCINKCDLVSPD
-124 EELALLEEALLERVM
+124 ELLLLEESLLERVM
-139 DESGMVP
+139 DESAMVP
-146 DIVSVSAKRGDNIA
+146 DIVSVSAKTGENMA
-160 VLHAAIVQQ
+160 ALHAAIVRQ
-169 LADVAGEQTARERQD
+169 LGDMAEYHAPREH
-184 PRRYREEAP
+184 AA

-201 FTASGTGTV
+201 FTANGTGTV
-210 LTGTLQQGRLRVG
+210 LTGTLQQGCLKVG
-223 DKLRLYPAG
+223 DKLRLYPAD
-232 REVQIRSLQAYHQ
+232 REVQVRSLQAYHQ
-245 QVDEI
+245 SVDEI

-274 ASPAG
+274 TSAAG
-279 NFLAVTHLIVR
+279 QCEAATHLIVR
-290 LESASQEQ
+290 LNAESLSGKALKA
-298 HSQSLRNA
+298 LRTQ

-315 HGRARFVPIKEVPMK
+315 HGRARFVPIKD
-330 EAPIQEMPIKETRL
+330 TRL
-344 ARLIFASPVPCFF
+344 ARLIFTSPIPCFF

-376 ILWCGDIHPAKRK
+376 IVWCGDIHPARRK
-389 VLHALLCELPGDL
+389 ALHTLLGELPDPL
-402 AGFNPATLRLGLD
+402 EHYNPAALQLGLN
-415 GYALA
+415 GYVLA
-420 SHFTEPPPATVQEG
+420 SRFDQRPEQVTPLG
-434 DWLLNSAWLMDTRT
+434 DWLLDNCWLAQSRGQ
-448 ALLATLAQQPQSAA
+448 LLATLASEPLSAA
-462 ELATRL
+462 ELTTRFG
-468 RIALP
+468 IALP
-473 VVQRL
+473 VTQAL
-478 LQRLKE
+478 LQQLKS
-484 EQQIRLHHDKWQ
+484 EQLIRLHHDKWQ
-496 LGSGESEDELGE
+496 LGSGESEDDLGE
-508 EALLVLKLVR
+508 EAQLVLKVVR

-532 GGVAIDPVLQLTL
+532 GGVELDPFITRKLPAALQ
-545 PQGLRQ
+545 QGLQQ

-563 RLTYLVQLEGP
+563 RLKYLVQLDGP
-574 IYYDAELYDHM
+574 IYYDAALYNQM
-585 VQAVLAGQQVGDL
+585 VAAVLAGQQVGDL
-598 IDMGAFKAITGLSR
+598 IDMASFKEITGLSR

-622 EMDGWLRREENDRR
+622 EMDGWVRREENERR

-641 AAQLAGTQFAD
+641 QTQDEMEPA
-652 NEAV
+652 

>member
-1 MSPYRAV
+1 MTSYRAV

-16 HGKTLLIQALTGI
+16 HGKTQLIKALTGI
-29 ITARAHEQ
+29 TTARAHEQ

-65 HERYVRNMVAGLW
+65 HERYIRNMVAGLW

-109 PRLLVCINKCDLVSQ
+109 LRLLVCINKCDLVSPD
-124 EELALLEEALLERVM
+124 ELLLLEENLLERVM

-146 DIVSVSAKRGDNIA
+146 DIVSVSAKTGENMA
-160 VLHAAIVQQ
+160 TLHTSIVRQ
-169 LADVAGEQTARERQD
+169 LADLPASQAAREQG
-184 PRRYREEAP
+184 A

-201 FTASGTGTV
+201 FTANGTGTV
-210 LTGTLQQGRLRVG
+210 LTGTLQQGRLKVG
-223 DKLRLYPAG
+223 DKLRLYPAD
-232 REVQIRSLQAYHQ
+232 REVQVRSLQAYHQ
-245 QVDEI
+245 SVEEI

-274 ASPAG
+274 TSTVGQCVAA
-279 NFLAVTHLIVR
+279 THLIVR
-290 LESASQEQ
+290 LNAESLS
-298 HSQSLRNA
+298 SKTLRTQ
-306 EVEVALGSW
+306 EVEVTLGSW
-315 HGRARFVPIKEVPMK
+315 HGRARFVPIKD
-330 EAPIQEMPIKETRL
+330 TRL
-344 ARLIFASPVPCFF
+344 ARLIFTSTIPCFF

-376 ILWCGDIHPAKRK
+376 IVWCGDIHPARRK
-389 VLHALLCELPGDL
+389 ALHALLGELPDDL
-402 AGFNPATLRLGLD
+402 ERYNPAALQLGLN
-415 GYALA
+415 GYVLA
-420 SHFTEPPPATVQEG
+420 SRFDQRPEQVTPLG
-434 DWLLNSAWLMDTRT
+434 DWLLDNCWLAQSRDQ
-448 ALLATLAQQPQSAA
+448 LLATLASEPLSAA
-462 ELATRL
+462 ELTTRFG
-468 RIALP
+468 IALP
-473 VVQRL
+473 VTQAL
-478 LQRLKE
+478 LQQLKS
-484 EQQIRLHHDKWQ
+484 EQHIRLHHDKWQ
-496 LGSGESEDELGE
+496 PGSGESEDDLGE
-508 EALLVLKLVR
+508 EAQLVLKVVR

-532 GGVAIDPVLQLTL
+532 GGVELDPFITRKLPTALQ
-545 PQGLRQ
+545 QGLQQ

-563 RLTYLVQLEGP
+563 RLKYLVQLDGP
-574 IYYDAELYDHM
+574 IYYDAELYNQM
-585 VQAVLAGQQVGDL
+585 VAAVLAGQQVGDL
-598 IDMGAFKAITGLSR
+598 IDMASLKEITGLSR

-622 EMDGWLRREENDRR
+622 EMDGWVRREENERR

-641 AAQLAGTQFAD
+641 QTQDEMEPA
-652 NEAV
+652 

>member
-1 MSPYRAV
+1 MTPYRAV

-16 HGKTLLIQALTGI
+16 HGKTLLIKALTGI
-29 ITARAHEQ
+29 TTARAHEQ

-65 HERYVRNMVAGLW
+65 HERYIRNMVAGLW

-109 PRLLVCINKCDLVSQ
+109 PRLLVSINKCDLVSPD
-124 EELALLEEALLERVM
+124 ELLLLEESLLERVM

-146 DIVSVSAKRGDNIA
+146 DIVSVSAKTGANMA
-160 VLHAAIVQQ
+160 ALHTAIVGQ
-169 LADVAGEQTARERQD
+169 LGDMAEHHAPREQA
-184 PRRYREEAP
+184 A

-201 FTASGTGTV
+201 FTANGTGTV
-210 LTGTLQQGRLRVG
+210 LTGTLQQGSLKVG
-223 DKLRLYPAG
+223 DKLRLYPAD
-232 REVQIRSLQAYHQ
+232 REVQVRSLQAYHQ
-245 QVDEI
+245 SVDEI

-274 ASPAG
+274 TSATGRCEA
-279 NFLAVTHLIVR
+279 ATHLIVR
-290 LESASQEQ
+290 LNAESPSGKT
-298 HSQSLRNA
+298 LRTQ

-315 HGRARFVPIKEVPMK
+315 HGRARFVPIKE
-330 EAPIQEMPIKETRL
+330 TRL
-344 ARLIFASPVPCFF
+344 ARLILASPIPCFF

-376 ILWCGDIHPAKRK
+376 IVWCGDIHPARRK
-389 VLHALLCELPGDL
+389 TLHALLGELPDDL
-402 AGFNPATLRLGLD
+402 ERYNPATLQLGLN
-415 GYALA
+415 GYVLA
-420 SHFTEPPPATVQEG
+420 SRFDQQPEQVTPLG
-434 DWLLNSAWLMDTRT
+434 DWLLDNHWLAQSRER
-448 ALLATLAQQPQSAA
+448 LLATLASEPLSAA
-462 ELATRL
+462 ELTTRFG
-468 RIALP
+468 IALP
-473 VVQRL
+473 VTQAL
-478 LQRLKE
+478 LQQLKS
-484 EQQIRLHHDKWQ
+484 EQLIRLHHDKWQ
-496 LGSGESEDELGE
+496 PGSGESEDDLGE
-508 EALLVLKLVR
+508 EAQLVLKVVR

-532 GGVAIDPVLQLTL
+532 GGVELDPFITRKLPAALQ
-545 PQGLRQ
+545 QGLQQ

-563 RLTYLVQLEGP
+563 RLKYLVQLDGP
-574 IYYDAELYDHM
+574 IYYDAALYNQM
-585 VQAVLAGQQVGDL
+585 VAAVLAGQQVGDL
-598 IDMGAFKAITGLSR
+598 IDMASFKEITGLSR

-622 EMDGWLRREENDRR
+622 EMDGWVRREENERR

-641 AAQLAGTQFAD
+641 ATQDEMEPA
-652 NEAV
+652 

>member
-1 MSPYRAV
+1 MTPYRAV

-16 HGKTLLIQALTGI
+16 HGKTLLIKTLTGI
-29 ITARAHEQ
+29 TTARAHEQ

-65 HERYVRNMVAGLW
+65 HERYIRNMVAGLW

-109 PRLLVCINKCDLVSQ
+109 PRLLVCINKCDLVTPD
-124 EELALLEEALLERVM
+124 ELLLLEESLLERVM

-146 DIVSVSAKRGDNIA
+146 DIVSVSAKTGANMA
-160 VLHAAIVQQ
+160 ALHTAIVCQ
-169 LADVAGEQTARERQD
+169 LGDMAEHHAPREQA
-184 PRRYREEAP
+184 A

-201 FTASGTGTV
+201 FTANGTGTV
-210 LTGTLQQGRLRVG
+210 LTGTLQQGRLKVG
-223 DKLRLYPAG
+223 DKLRLYPAD
-232 REVQIRSLQAYHQ
+232 REVQVRSLQVYHQ
-245 QVDEI
+245 SVDEI

-274 ASPAG
+274 TS
-279 NFLAVTHLIVR
+279 AVGQCEAATHLIVR
-290 LESASQEQ
+290 LNAESLSGKA
-298 HSQSLRNA
+298 LRTQ

-315 HGRARFVPIKEVPMK
+315 HGRARFVPIKD
-330 EAPIQEMPIKETRL
+330 TRL
-344 ARLIFASPVPCFF
+344 ARLIFTSPIPCFF

-376 ILWCGDIHPAKRK
+376 IVWCGDIHPARRK
-389 VLHALLCELPGDL
+389 ALHALLGELPDEL
-402 AGFNPATLRLGLD
+402 DHYNPATLQLGLN
-415 GYALA
+415 GYVLA
-420 SHFTEPPPATVQEG
+420 SRFDQLPGQVTPLGE
-434 DWLLNSAWLMDTRT
+434 WLLDSCWLAQSRDQ
-448 ALLATLAQQPQSAA
+448 LLATLAKEPLSAA
-462 ELATRL
+462 ELATRFG
-468 RIALP
+468 IALP
-473 VVQRL
+473 VTQAL
-478 LQRLKE
+478 LQQLKS
-484 EQQIRLHHDKWQ
+484 EQLVRLHHDKWQ
-496 LGSGESEDELGE
+496 PGSGESEDDLGE
-508 EALLVLKLVR
+508 EAQLVLKVVR

-532 GGVAIDPVLQLTL
+532 GGVEQDPFITRKLPTALQ
-545 PQGLRQ
+545 QGLQQ

-563 RLTYLVQLEGP
+563 RLKYLVQLDGP
-574 IYYDAELYDHM
+574 IYYDAALYNQM
-585 VQAVLAGQQVGDL
+585 VAAVLAGQQVGDL
-598 IDMGAFKAITGLSR
+598 IDMAYLKEITGLSR

-622 EMDGWLRREENDRR
+622 EMDGWVRREDNERR

-641 AAQLAGTQFAD
+641 QTQDELEPA
-652 NEAV
+652 